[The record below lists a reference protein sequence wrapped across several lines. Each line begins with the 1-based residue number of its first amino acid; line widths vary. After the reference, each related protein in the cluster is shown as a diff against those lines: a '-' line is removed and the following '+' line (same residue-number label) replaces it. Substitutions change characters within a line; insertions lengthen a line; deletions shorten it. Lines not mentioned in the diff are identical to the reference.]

1 MRTIRRNPIIGT
13 GYVTLSKVKE
23 NDGITLELSNDS
35 HTVPYT
41 EDGSWGNY
49 EGCVTTATLFIGN
62 REENSNVRFNV
73 NFPSNVK
80 GTWNSKTRTL
90 KVNEITTDTAY
101 IDIEAFYTDIIFQR
115 ETKYTRR
122 FTINK
127 VRNGKDTI
135 LVDMSNDYHVFR
147 CNADGEI
154 ENANGVTI
162 YTTVS
167 AFIGVEP
174 VNPKDI
180 SIRLRPLH
188 AENQRD
194 LAVELNGSNNLR
206 ITAKKGVG
214 LPQNG
219 SYTFDVDVTKID
231 DLSKEAKVATIP
243 KTFAWNKI
251 NDGLP
256 AVIAALTNETH
267 TLPSDKYGENV
278 IYDGCYTKI
287 ELFRGGK
294 LVKNG
299 VTYSFYPQSGIVQ
312 GTGDYN
318 TGVYTVTNL
327 KGLTGWVD
335 LVATYEGESF
345 TCRFTIT
352 KARQGIEGYTINM
365 SNDTHVFPCQANGY
379 ILEPLETE
387 TEIMVHLG
395 LDAVP
400 IYLGTLPNN
409 IPGLTIAEIPTEIND
424 HIVKLKITAAQGTD
438 LAMNGDFD
446 IPIKSVDGTLDTTKK
461 FSWAKTKQGESSEY
475 NYSQLVSGFDLYT
488 TLGGSKW
495 NESKKGW
502 NNRNKSN
509 AIKGFSITTLGTK
522 NSIQKS
528 DKIMVQFSLNATTA
542 VSSGAYFKIDFYKD
556 LLGADSTGKHTVSK
570 SFSVASGTNV
580 YNLVLD
586 CADATAITTAK
597 SIYMELYVGTNECT
611 LYDIVVKKM
620 ITPNM
625 IPDQSINKDHINTT
639 GLTVPFVSNNVVKI
653 NESVGVEIK
662 DGKLT
667 VKDNAGSTMISGDGS
682 SGKVTIKTLDC
693 TTLTVGGKTVYHTG
707 NLPTAS
713 TTKAGIVQLS
723 SSTSSTSTSLAATAS
738 AVKAA
743 YDLANSK
750 ANSSHGNHVPTTTT
764 ASNLKFLRC
773 DNTWATI
780 QSASTSQ
787 SGVVQLSSSTSSTST
802 TLAATASAVKA
813 AYDRGNHSHPYVP
826 TSASCNK
833 NWHWAWGG
841 TPTHLWGAQDYNGT
855 DFYVYS
861 PSDLSVGYASNSG
874 WASNAGYASDSGWA
888 SNAGKL
894 NGRNWFYGG
903 STPSGAKA
911 GDIWL
916 YF

>member
-101 IDIEAFYTDIIFQR
+101 VDIEAFYTDIIFQR

-147 CNADGEI
+147 CNSDGEI
-154 ENANGVTI
+154 ENKNGITI

-167 AFIGVEP
+167 AYIGVES
-174 VNPKDI
+174 VNPEDI
-180 SIRLRPLH
+180 NIRLRPLH
-188 AENQRD
+188 PEEQRD
-194 LAVELNGSNNLR
+194 LAVELNGSNTLR
-206 ITAKKGVG
+206 ITAMKGVG

-219 SYTFDVDVTKID
+219 SYTFDVDITKVD
-231 DLSKEAKVATIP
+231 DLSGEEKIVSIP

-256 AVIAALTNETH
+256 AIVASLTNDSH
-267 TLPSDKYGENV
+267 ILPSDKNGENE

-299 VTYSFYPQSGIVQ
+299 VVYEFYPQSGVVQ
-312 GTGDYN
+312 GTGDYS

-327 KGLTGWVD
+327 RGLAGWVD

-379 ILEPLETE
+379 ILEPLVTE

-400 IYLGTLPNN
+400 IQLGELPDN
-409 IPGLTIAEIPTEIND
+409 IPGLLVEEIATDPGD
-424 HIVKLKITAAQGTD
+424 HIVKLRITALQGSD
-438 LAMNGDFD
+438 LEMNGDFD
-446 IPIKSVDGTLDTTKK
+446 IPIKSLDGTLDTTKR

-475 NYSQLVSGFDLYT
+475 NYSQLIPGFDLFTKY
-488 TLGGSKW
+488 GGSKW
-495 NESKKGW
+495 STAQNAW
-502 NNRNKSN
+502 INRNEKN
-509 AIKGFSITTLGTK
+509 EIRGFSLMASGTRNTL
-522 NSIQKS
+522 QKL
-528 DKIMVQFSLNATTA
+528 DKVTFQFSLNS
-542 VSSGAYFKIDFYKD
+542 VNDISSGAYVKIDFFKD
-556 LLGADSTGKHTVSK
+556 LQGIDTTGRTTVSK
-570 SFSVASGTNV
+570 SFVVSAGTNT
-580 YNLVLD
+580 YNITID
-586 CADATAITTAK
+586 CSENSSINLCK
-597 SIYMELYVGTNECT
+597 SIYMEIYLGNNECT
-611 LYDIVVKKM
+611 LYDIVIKKM
-620 ITPNM
+620 ITPDM
-625 IPDQSINKDHINTT
+625 IPDQSINKDKINTT
-639 GLTVPFVSNNVVKI
+639 GLTVPFVSNKVVNI

-667 VKDNAGSTMISGDGS
+667 VKDNAGSIMMSGDGS
-682 SGKVTIKTLDC
+682 SGQITIKTLNC
-693 TTLTVGGKTVYHTG
+693 TDLTVRGNTVYHTG
-707 NLPTAS
+707 NLPNAS
-713 TTKAGIVQLS
+713 TSQVGIVQLS
-723 SSTSSTSTSLAATAS
+723 NSTSSTSTSLAATAS
-738 AVKAA
+738 AVKEA

-750 ANSSHGNHVPTTTT
+750 ANSSHGNHVPATTS
-764 ASNLKFLRC
+764 ANNLKFLRC
-773 DNTWATI
+773 DNSWATI

-787 SGVVQLSSSTSSTST
+787 SGVVQLSNSTSSTST

-813 AYDRGNHSHPYVP
+813 AYDIGNHSHPYVP

-833 NWHWAWGG
+833 NWNWSWGN
-841 TPTHLWGAQDYNGT
+841 TPTHLWGAEDYSGNN
-855 DFYVYS
+855 FYVYS
-861 PSDLSVGYASNSG
+861 PSDLRVGYASDAGYASNSG
-874 WASNAGYASDSGWA
+874 
-888 SNAGKL
+888 KL
-894 NGRNWFYGG
+894 NGRTWFYGG
-903 STPSGAKA
+903 TTPSGARA

>member
-147 CNADGEI
+147 CNSDGEI
-154 ENANGVTI
+154 ENKNGITI

-167 AFIGVEP
+167 AYIGVES
-174 VNPKDI
+174 VNPEDI
-180 SIRLRPLH
+180 NIRLRPLH
-188 AENQRD
+188 PEEQRD
-194 LAVELNGSNNLR
+194 LAVELNGSNTLR
-206 ITAKKGVG
+206 ITAMKGVG

-219 SYTFDVDVTKID
+219 SYTFDVDITKVD
-231 DLSKEAKVATIP
+231 DLSGEEKTVSIP

-256 AVIAALTNETH
+256 AIVASLTNDSH
-267 TLPSDKYGENV
+267 ILPSDKNGENE

-299 VTYSFYPQSGIVQ
+299 VVYEFYPQSGVVQ

-327 KGLTGWVD
+327 RGLAGWVD

-379 ILEPLETE
+379 ILEPLVTE
-387 TEIMVHLG
+387 TEITVHLG

-400 IYLGTLPNN
+400 IQLGELPDN
-409 IPGLTIAEIPTEIND
+409 IPGLLVEEIATDPGD
-424 HIVKLKITAAQGTD
+424 HIVKLRITALQGTD
-438 LAMNGDFD
+438 LEMNGDFD
-446 IPIKSVDGTLDTTKK
+446 IPIKSLDGTLDTTKR

-475 NYSQLVSGFDLYT
+475 NYSQLIPGFDLFTKY
-488 TLGGSKW
+488 GGSKW
-495 NESKKGW
+495 STAQNAW
-502 NNRNKSN
+502 INRNEKN
-509 AIKGFSITTLGTK
+509 EIRGFSLMASGTRNTL
-522 NSIQKS
+522 QKL
-528 DKIMVQFSLNATTA
+528 DKVTFQFSLNS
-542 VSSGAYFKIDFYKD
+542 VNDISSGAYVKIDFFKD
-556 LLGADSTGKHTVSK
+556 LQGIDTTGRTTVSK
-570 SFSVASGTNV
+570 SFVVSAGTNT
-580 YNLVLD
+580 YNITID
-586 CADATAITTAK
+586 CSENSSINLCK
-597 SIYMELYVGTNECT
+597 SIYMEIYLGNNECT
-611 LYDIVVKKM
+611 LYDIVIKKM
-620 ITPNM
+620 ITPDM
-625 IPDQSINKDHINTT
+625 IPDQSINKDKINTT
-639 GLTVPFVSNNVVKI
+639 GLTVPFVSNKVVNI
-653 NESVGVEIK
+653 NENVGVEIK

-667 VKDNAGSTMISGDGS
+667 VKDNAGSIMMSGDGS
-682 SGKVTIKTLDC
+682 SGQITIKTLNC
-693 TTLTVGGKTVYHTG
+693 TDLTVRGNTVYHTG
-707 NLPTAS
+707 NLPNAS
-713 TTKAGIVQLS
+713 TSQVGIVQLS
-723 SSTSSTSTSLAATAS
+723 NSTSSTSTSLAATAS
-738 AVKAA
+738 AVKEA

-750 ANSSHGNHVPTTTT
+750 ANSSHGNHVPATTS
-764 ASNLKFLRC
+764 ANNLKFLRC
-773 DNTWATI
+773 DNSWATI

-813 AYDRGNHSHPYVP
+813 AYDKGNHPHPYVP

-833 NWHWAWGG
+833 NWNWSWGS
-841 TPTHLWGAQDYNGT
+841 TPTHLWGAEDYSGNN
-855 DFYVYS
+855 FYVYS
-861 PSDLSVGYASNSG
+861 PSDLSVGYASN
-874 WASNAGYASDSGWA
+874 AGR
-888 SNAGKL
+888 L
-894 NGRNWFYGG
+894 NGRTWYYGG
-903 STPSGAKA
+903 STPSGARS

>member
-1 MRTIRRNPIIGT
+1 MKTIRRNPIIGT

-23 NDGITLELSNDS
+23 NDGISLELSNDS

-49 EGCVTTATLFIGN
+49 TGCETIATLFVGN

-73 NFPSNVK
+73 KFPSNVK

-101 IDIEAFYTDIIFQR
+101 VDIEAFYTDKISQI
-115 ETKYTRR
+115 ETKHTRS

-154 ENANGVTI
+154 ENENGVTI

-174 VNPKDI
+174 VDPKNI
-180 SIRLRPLH
+180 AIRLRPLH
-188 AENQRD
+188 EENQRD
-194 LAVELNGSNNLR
+194 LSVELNGSNNLR

-231 DLSKEAKVATIP
+231 ELSKEPKVATIP

-256 AVIAALTNETH
+256 AVIAALTNDSH

-299 VTYSFYPQSGIVQ
+299 ITYSFYPQSGIVQ

-327 KGLTGWVD
+327 KGLSGWVD

-379 ILEPLETE
+379 ILEPLVTE

-409 IPGLTIAEIPTEIND
+409 IPGLRVEEIPTELND
-424 HIVKLKITAAQGTD
+424 HIVKLRITAAQGTD

-446 IPIKSVDGTLDTTKK
+446 IPIKSVDGALDTTKK

-488 TLGGSKW
+488 ALGGSKW
-495 NESKKGW
+495 NENKKGW
-502 NNRNKSN
+502 NNRDKSN

-528 DKIMVQFSLNATTA
+528 DKIMVQFSLNAPTE
-542 VSSGAYFKIDFYKD
+542 VSSGAYFKIDFYRD
-556 LLGADSTGKHTVSK
+556 LLGEDSTGKHTLSK

-580 YNLVLD
+580 YNLTLD
-586 CADATAITTAK
+586 CEDESAIAIAK

-611 LYDIVVKKM
+611 LYDIVIKKM

-639 GLTVPFVSNNVVKI
+639 GLIVPFVSNKVVKI
-653 NESVGVEIK
+653 DESVGVEIK

-667 VKDNAGSTMISGDGS
+667 VKDNAGSTMISGNGS
-682 SGKVTIKTLDC
+682 SGQVTIKILNC
-693 TTLTVGGKTVYHTG
+693 TTLTVGGNTVYHTG

-713 TTKAGIVQLS
+713 TSQAGVVQLS

-750 ANSSHGNHVPTTTT
+750 ANSSHGNHVPATTS
-764 ASNLKFLRC
+764 ANNLKFLRC
-773 DNTWATI
+773 DNSWATI

-813 AYDRGNHSHPYVP
+813 AYDKGNHPHPYVP

-833 NWHWAWGG
+833 NWNWSWGN
-841 TPTHLWGAQDYNGT
+841 TPTHLWGAEDYSGNN
-855 DFYVYS
+855 FYVYS
-861 PSDLSVGYASNSG
+861 PSDLRVGYASDAGYASNSG
-874 WASNAGYASDSGWA
+874 
-888 SNAGKL
+888 KL
-894 NGRNWFYGG
+894 NGRTWFYGG
-903 STPSGAKA
+903 TTPSGAKP

>member
-1 MRTIRRNPIIGT
+1 MKTIRRNPIIGT

-101 IDIEAFYTDIIFQR
+101 VDIEAFYTDIIFQR

-147 CNADGEI
+147 CNSDGEI
-154 ENANGVTI
+154 ENKNGITI

-167 AFIGVEP
+167 AYIGVES
-174 VNPKDI
+174 VNPEDI
-180 SIRLRPLH
+180 NIRLRPLH
-188 AENQRD
+188 PEEQRD
-194 LAVELNGSNNLR
+194 LAVELNGSNTLR
-206 ITAKKGVG
+206 ITAMKGVG

-219 SYTFDVDVTKID
+219 SYTFDVDITKVD
-231 DLSKEAKVATIP
+231 DLSGEEKIVSIP

-256 AVIAALTNETH
+256 AIVAALTNDSH
-267 TLPSDKYGENV
+267 ILPSDKNGENE

-299 VTYSFYPQSGIVQ
+299 VVYEFYPQSGVVQ

-327 KGLTGWVD
+327 RGLAGWVD

-379 ILEPLETE
+379 ILEPLVTE

-400 IYLGTLPNN
+400 IQLGELPDN
-409 IPGLTIAEIPTEIND
+409 IPGLLVEEIATEPGD
-424 HIVKLKITAAQGTD
+424 HIVKLRITALQGTD
-438 LAMNGDFD
+438 LEMNGDFD
-446 IPIKSVDGTLDTTKK
+446 IPIKSLDGTLDTTKR

-475 NYSQLVSGFDLYT
+475 NYSQLIPGFDLFTKY
-488 TLGGSKW
+488 GGSKW
-495 NESKKGW
+495 STEKNAW
-502 NNRNKSN
+502 INRNEKN
-509 AIKGFSITTLGTK
+509 EIRGFSLMASGTRNTL
-522 NSIQKS
+522 QKL
-528 DKIMVQFSLNATTA
+528 DKVTFQFSLNS
-542 VSSGAYFKIDFYKD
+542 VNDISSGAYVKIDFFKD
-556 LLGADSTGKHTVSK
+556 LQGIDTTGKTTVSK
-570 SFSVASGTNV
+570 NFVVRAGTNT
-580 YNLVLD
+580 YNITID
-586 CADATAITTAK
+586 CSENSSINLCK
-597 SIYMELYVGTNECT
+597 SIYMEIYLGNNECT
-611 LYDIVVKKM
+611 LYDIVIKKM
-620 ITPNM
+620 ITPEM
-625 IPDQSINKDHINTT
+625 IPNQSINKDKINTT
-639 GLTVPFVSNNVVKI
+639 GLTVPFVSNKVVNI

-667 VKDNAGSTMISGDGS
+667 VKDNAGSIMMSGDGS
-682 SGKVTIKTLDC
+682 SGQITIKALNC
-693 TTLTVGGKTVYHTG
+693 TNLTVRGNAVYHTG
-707 NLPTAS
+707 NLPNAS
-713 TTKAGIVQLS
+713 TSQAGIVQLS

-750 ANSSHGNHVPTTTT
+750 ANASHGNHVPSTTS
-764 ASNLKFLRC
+764 ANDLKFLRC
-773 DNTWATI
+773 DNKWATI

-787 SGVVQLSSSTSSTST
+787 SGVVQLSNSTSSTST

-813 AYDRGNHSHPYVP
+813 AYDKGNHPHPYVP

-833 NWHWAWGG
+833 NWHWSWGG

-861 PSDLSVGYASNSG
+861 PSDLRVAYASDAGYASNSG
-874 WASNAGYASDSGWA
+874 
-888 SNAGKL
+888 KL
-894 NGRNWFYGG
+894 NGRTWFYGG
-903 STPSGAKA
+903 TTPSGARA

>member
-23 NDGITLELSNDS
+23 NDGISLELSNDS

-49 EGCVTTATLFIGN
+49 TGCETIATLFVGN

-73 NFPSNVK
+73 KFPSNVK

-101 IDIEAFYTDIIFQR
+101 VDIEAFYTDKISQI
-115 ETKYTRR
+115 ETKHTRS

-154 ENANGVTI
+154 ENENGVTI

-174 VNPKDI
+174 VDPKNI
-180 SIRLRPLH
+180 AIRLRPLH
-188 AENQRD
+188 EENQRD
-194 LAVELNGSNNLR
+194 LSVELNGSNNLR

-231 DLSKEAKVATIP
+231 ELSKEAKVATIP

-256 AVIAALTNETH
+256 AVIAALTNDSH

-299 VTYSFYPQSGIVQ
+299 ITYSFYPQSGIVQ

-327 KGLTGWVD
+327 KGLSGWVD

-379 ILEPLETE
+379 ILEPLVTE

-409 IPGLTIAEIPTEIND
+409 IPGLRVEEIPTELND
-424 HIVKLKITAAQGTD
+424 HIVKLRITAAQGTD

-446 IPIKSVDGTLDTTKK
+446 IPIKSVDGALDTTKK

-495 NESKKGW
+495 NENKKGW
-502 NNRNKSN
+502 NNRDKSN

-528 DKIMVQFSLNATTA
+528 DKIMVQFSLNAPTE
-542 VSSGAYFKIDFYKD
+542 VSSGAYFKIDFYRD
-556 LLGADSTGKHTVSK
+556 LLGEDNTGKHTLSK

-580 YNLVLD
+580 YNLTLD
-586 CADATAITTAK
+586 CEDESAIAIAK

-611 LYDIVVKKM
+611 LYDIVIKKM

-639 GLTVPFVSNNVVKI
+639 GLIVPFVSNKVVKI
-653 NESVGVEIK
+653 DESVGVEIK

-667 VKDNAGSTMISGDGS
+667 VKDNAGSTMISGNGS
-682 SGKVTIKTLDC
+682 SGQVTIKILNC
-693 TTLTVGGKTVYHTG
+693 TTLTVGGNTVYHTG

-713 TTKAGIVQLS
+713 TSQAGVVQLS

-750 ANSSHGNHVPTTTT
+750 ANSSHGNHVPATTS
-764 ASNLKFLRC
+764 ANNLKFLRC
-773 DNTWATI
+773 DNSWATI

-813 AYDRGNHSHPYVP
+813 AYDKGNHPHPYVP

-833 NWHWAWGG
+833 NWNWSWGN
-841 TPTHLWGAQDYNGT
+841 TPTHLWGAEDYSGNN
-855 DFYVYS
+855 FYVYS
-861 PSDLSVGYASNSG
+861 PSDLRVGYASDAGYASNSG
-874 WASNAGYASDSGWA
+874 
-888 SNAGKL
+888 KL
-894 NGRNWFYGG
+894 NGRTWFYGG
-903 STPSGAKA
+903 TTPSGAKP

>member
-147 CNADGEI
+147 CNSDGEI
-154 ENANGVTI
+154 ENKNGITI

-167 AFIGVEP
+167 AYIGVES
-174 VNPKDI
+174 VNPEDI
-180 SIRLRPLH
+180 NIRLRPLH
-188 AENQRD
+188 PEEQRD
-194 LAVELNGSNNLR
+194 LAVELNGSNTLR
-206 ITAKKGVG
+206 ITAMKGVG

-219 SYTFDVDVTKID
+219 SYTFDVDITKVD
-231 DLSKEAKVATIP
+231 DLSGEEKIVSIP

-256 AVIAALTNETH
+256 AIVASLTNDSH
-267 TLPSDKYGENV
+267 ILPSDKNGENE

-299 VTYSFYPQSGIVQ
+299 VVYEFYPQSGVVQ

-327 KGLTGWVD
+327 RGLAGWVD

-379 ILEPLETE
+379 ILEPLVTE
-387 TEIMVHLG
+387 TEITVHLG

-400 IYLGTLPNN
+400 IQLGELPDG
-409 IPGLTIAEIPTEIND
+409 IPGLLVEEIATDPGD
-424 HIVKLKITAAQGTD
+424 HIVKLRITALQGTD
-438 LAMNGDFD
+438 LEMNGDFD
-446 IPIKSVDGTLDTTKK
+446 IPIKSLDGTLDTTKR

-475 NYSQLVSGFDLYT
+475 NYSQLIPGFDLFTKY
-488 TLGGSKW
+488 GGSKW
-495 NESKKGW
+495 STAQNAW
-502 NNRNKSN
+502 INRNEN
-509 AIKGFSITTLGTK
+509 NEIRGFSLMASGTRNTL
-522 NSIQKS
+522 QKL
-528 DKIMVQFSLNATTA
+528 DKVTFQFSLNS
-542 VSSGAYFKIDFYKD
+542 VNDISSGAYVKIDFFKD
-556 LLGADSTGKHTVSK
+556 LQGIDITGKTTVSK
-570 SFSVASGTNV
+570 NFVVRAGTNT
-580 YNLVLD
+580 YNITID
-586 CADATAITTAK
+586 CSENSSTNLCK
-597 SIYMELYVGTNECT
+597 SIYMEIYLGNNECT
-611 LYDIVVKKM
+611 LYDIVIKKM
-620 ITPNM
+620 ITPEM
-625 IPDQSINKDHINTT
+625 IPNQSINKDKINTT
-639 GLTVPFVSNNVVKI
+639 GLTVPFVSNKVVNI

-667 VKDNAGSTMISGDGS
+667 VKDNAGSIMMSGDGS
-682 SGKVTIKTLDC
+682 SGQITIKALNC
-693 TTLTVGGKTVYHTG
+693 TNLTVRGNAVYHTG
-707 NLPTAS
+707 NLPNAS
-713 TTKAGIVQLS
+713 TSQVGIVQLS
-723 SSTSSTSTSLAATAS
+723 NSTSSTSTSLAATAS
-738 AVKAA
+738 AVKEA

-750 ANSSHGNHVPTTTT
+750 ADSSHGNHVPSTTS
-764 ASNLKFLRC
+764 ANDLKFLRC
-773 DNTWATI
+773 DNKWATI

-787 SGVVQLSSSTSSTST
+787 SGVVQLSNSTSSTST

-833 NWHWAWGG
+833 NWNWSWGS
-841 TPTHLWGAQDYNGT
+841 TPTHLWGAEDYSGNN
-855 DFYVYS
+855 FYVYS
-861 PSDLSVGYASNSG
+861 PSDLSVGYASD
-874 WASNAGYASDSGWA
+874 AGYA

-894 NGRNWFYGG
+894 NGKTWHYGG
-903 STPSGAKA
+903 STPSGARA

-916 YF
+916 YY

>member
-23 NDGITLELSNDS
+23 NDGISLELSNDS

-101 IDIEAFYTDIIFQR
+101 VDIEAFYTDIIFQR

-147 CNADGEI
+147 CNSDGEI
-154 ENANGVTI
+154 ENKNGITI

-167 AFIGVEP
+167 AYIGVES
-174 VNPKDI
+174 VNPEDI
-180 SIRLRPLH
+180 NIRLRPLH
-188 AENQRD
+188 PEEQRD
-194 LAVELNGSNNLR
+194 LAVELNGSNTLR
-206 ITAKKGVG
+206 ITAMKGVG

-219 SYTFDVDVTKID
+219 SYTFDVDITKVD
-231 DLSKEAKVATIP
+231 DLSGEEKIVSIP

-256 AVIAALTNETH
+256 AIVASLTNDSH
-267 TLPSDKYGENV
+267 ILPSDKNGENE

-299 VTYSFYPQSGIVQ
+299 VVYEFYPQSGVVQ

-327 KGLTGWVD
+327 RGLAGWVD

-379 ILEPLETE
+379 ILEPLVTE

-400 IYLGTLPNN
+400 IQLGELPDN
-409 IPGLTIAEIPTEIND
+409 IPGLLVEEIATDPGD
-424 HIVKLKITAAQGTD
+424 HIVKLRITALQGTG
-438 LAMNGDFD
+438 LEMNGDFD
-446 IPIKSVDGTLDTTKK
+446 IPIKSLDGTLDTTKR

-475 NYSQLVSGFDLYT
+475 NYSQLIPGFDLFTKY
-488 TLGGSKW
+488 GGSKW
-495 NESKKGW
+495 STEKNAW
-502 NNRNKSN
+502 INRNEKN
-509 AIKGFSITTLGTK
+509 EIRGFSLMASGTRNTL
-522 NSIQKS
+522 QKL
-528 DKIMVQFSLNATTA
+528 DKVTFQFSLNS
-542 VSSGAYFKIDFYKD
+542 VNDISSGAYVKIDFFKD
-556 LLGADSTGKHTVSK
+556 LQGIDTTGRTTVSK
-570 SFSVASGTNV
+570 NFVVRAGTNT
-580 YNLVLD
+580 YNITID
-586 CADATAITTAK
+586 CSENSSINLCK
-597 SIYMELYVGTNECT
+597 SIYMEIYLGNNECT
-611 LYDIVVKKM
+611 LYDIVIKKM
-620 ITPNM
+620 ITPDM
-625 IPDQSINKDHINTT
+625 IPDQSINKDKINTT
-639 GLTVPFVSNNVVKI
+639 GLTVPFVSNKVVNI

-667 VKDNAGSTMISGDGS
+667 VKDNAGSIMMSGDGS
-682 SGKVTIKTLDC
+682 SGQITIKTLNC
-693 TTLTVGGKTVYHTG
+693 TNLTVGGNAVYHTG
-707 NLPTAS
+707 NLPNAS
-713 TTKAGIVQLS
+713 TSQVGIVQLS
-723 SSTSSTSTSLAATAS
+723 NSTSSTSTSLAATAS

-750 ANSSHGNHVPTTTT
+750 ADSSHGNHVPSTTS
-764 ASNLKFLRC
+764 ADNLRFLRC
-773 DNTWATI
+773 DNKWATI

-787 SGVVQLSSSTSSTST
+787 QGVVQLSNSTSSTST

-833 NWHWAWGG
+833 NWNWSWGN
-841 TPTHLWGAQDYNGT
+841 TPTHLWGAEDYSGNN
-855 DFYVYS
+855 FYVYS
-861 PSDLSVGYASNSG
+861 PSDLRVGYASDAGYASNSG
-874 WASNAGYASDSGWA
+874 
-888 SNAGKL
+888 KL
-894 NGRNWFYGG
+894 NGKTWHYGG
-903 STPSGAKA
+903 TTPSGARA

-916 YF
+916 YY

>member
-23 NDGITLELSNDS
+23 NDGISLELSNDS

-101 IDIEAFYTDIIFQR
+101 VDIEAFYTDIIFQR

-147 CNADGEI
+147 CNSDGEI
-154 ENANGVTI
+154 ENKNGITI

-167 AFIGVEP
+167 AYIGVES
-174 VNPKDI
+174 VNPEDI
-180 SIRLRPLH
+180 NIRLRPLH
-188 AENQRD
+188 PEEQRD
-194 LAVELNGSNNLR
+194 LAVELNGSNTLR
-206 ITAKKGVG
+206 ITAMKGVG

-219 SYTFDVDVTKID
+219 SYTFDVDITKVD
-231 DLSKEAKVATIP
+231 DLSGEEKIVSIP

-256 AVIAALTNETH
+256 AIVAALTNDSH
-267 TLPSDKYGENV
+267 ILPSDKNGENE

-299 VTYSFYPQSGIVQ
+299 VVYEFYPQSGVVQ

-327 KGLTGWVD
+327 RGLAGWVD

-379 ILEPLETE
+379 ILEPLVTE
-387 TEIMVHLG
+387 TEITVHLG

-400 IYLGTLPNN
+400 IQLGELPDN
-409 IPGLTIAEIPTEIND
+409 IPGLLVEEIATDPGD
-424 HIVKLKITAAQGTD
+424 HIVKLRITALQGTD
-438 LAMNGDFD
+438 LEMNGDFD
-446 IPIKSVDGTLDTTKK
+446 IPIKSLDGTLDTTKR

-475 NYSQLVSGFDLYT
+475 NYSQLIPGFDLFTKY
-488 TLGGSKW
+488 GGSKW
-495 NESKKGW
+495 STEKNAW
-502 NNRNKSN
+502 INRNEKN
-509 AIKGFSITTLGTK
+509 EIRGFSLMASGTRNTL
-522 NSIQKS
+522 QKL
-528 DKIMVQFSLNATTA
+528 DKVTFQFSLNS
-542 VSSGAYFKIDFYKD
+542 VNDISSGAYVKIDFFKD
-556 LLGADSTGKHTVSK
+556 LQGIDTTGKTTVSK
-570 SFSVASGTNV
+570 NFVVRAGTNT
-580 YNLVLD
+580 YNITID
-586 CADATAITTAK
+586 CSENSSTNLCK
-597 SIYMELYVGTNECT
+597 SIYMEIYLGNNECT
-611 LYDIVVKKM
+611 LYDIVIKKM
-620 ITPNM
+620 ITPDM
-625 IPDQSINKDHINTT
+625 IPDKSINKDKINTT
-639 GLTVPFVSNNVVKI
+639 GLTVPFVSNKVVNI

-667 VKDNAGSTMISGDGS
+667 VKDNAGSIMMSGDGS
-682 SGKVTIKTLDC
+682 SGQITIKALNC
-693 TTLTVGGKTVYHTG
+693 TNLTVRGNAVYHTG
-707 NLPTAS
+707 NLPNAS
-713 TTKAGIVQLS
+713 TSQVGIVQLS
-723 SSTSSTSTSLAATAS
+723 NSTSSTSTSLAATAS
-738 AVKAA
+738 AVKEA

-750 ANSSHGNHVPTTTT
+750 ADSSHGNHVPATTS
-764 ASNLKFLRC
+764 ANNLKFLRC
-773 DNTWATI
+773 DNSWATI

-813 AYDRGNHSHPYVP
+813 AYDKGNHPHPYVP

-833 NWHWAWGG
+833 NWNWSWGN
-841 TPTHLWGAQDYNGT
+841 TPTHLWGAEDYSGNN
-855 DFYVYS
+855 FYVYS
-861 PSDLSVGYASNSG
+861 PSDLRVGYASDAGYASNSG
-874 WASNAGYASDSGWA
+874 
-888 SNAGKL
+888 KL
-894 NGRNWFYGG
+894 NGRTWFYGG
-903 STPSGAKA
+903 TTPSGARA

>member
-23 NDGITLELSNDS
+23 NDGISLELSNDS

-101 IDIEAFYTDIIFQR
+101 VDIEAFYTDIIFQR

-147 CNADGEI
+147 CNSDGEI
-154 ENANGVTI
+154 ENKNGITI

-167 AFIGVEP
+167 AYIGVES
-174 VNPKDI
+174 VNPEDI
-180 SIRLRPLH
+180 NIRLRPLH
-188 AENQRD
+188 PEEQRD
-194 LAVELNGSNNLR
+194 LAVELNGSNTLR
-206 ITAKKGVG
+206 ITAMKGVG

-219 SYTFDVDVTKID
+219 SYTFDVDITKVD
-231 DLSKEAKVATIP
+231 DLSGEEKIVSIP

-256 AVIAALTNETH
+256 AIVAALTNDSH
-267 TLPSDKYGENV
+267 ILPSDKNGENE

-299 VTYSFYPQSGIVQ
+299 VVYEFYPQSGVVQ

-327 KGLTGWVD
+327 RGLAGWVD

-379 ILEPLETE
+379 ILEPLVTE

-400 IYLGTLPNN
+400 IQLGELPDN
-409 IPGLTIAEIPTEIND
+409 IPGLLVEEIATDPGD
-424 HIVKLKITAAQGTD
+424 HIVKLRITALQGTD
-438 LAMNGDFD
+438 LEMNGDFD
-446 IPIKSVDGTLDTTKK
+446 IPIKSLDGTLDTTKR

-475 NYSQLVSGFDLYT
+475 NYSQLIPGFDLFTKY
-488 TLGGSKW
+488 GGSKW
-495 NESKKGW
+495 STEKNAW
-502 NNRNKSN
+502 INRNEKN
-509 AIKGFSITTLGTK
+509 EIRGFSLMASGTRNTL
-522 NSIQKS
+522 QKL
-528 DKIMVQFSLNATTA
+528 DKVTFQFSLNS
-542 VSSGAYFKIDFYKD
+542 VNDISSGAYVKIDFFKD
-556 LLGADSTGKHTVSK
+556 LQGIDTTGRTTVSK
-570 SFSVASGTNV
+570 SFVVSAGTNT
-580 YNLVLD
+580 YNITID
-586 CADATAITTAK
+586 CSENSSINLCK
-597 SIYMELYVGTNECT
+597 SIYMEIYLGNNECT
-611 LYDIVVKKM
+611 LYDIVIKKM
-620 ITPNM
+620 ITPEM
-625 IPDQSINKDHINTT
+625 IPNQSINKDKINTT
-639 GLTVPFVSNNVVKI
+639 GLTVPFVSNKVVNI

-667 VKDNAGSTMISGDGS
+667 VKDNAGSIMMSGDGS
-682 SGKVTIKTLDC
+682 SGQITIKALNC
-693 TTLTVGGKTVYHTG
+693 TNLTVRGNAVYHTG
-707 NLPTAS
+707 NLPNAS
-713 TTKAGIVQLS
+713 TSQVGIVQLS
-723 SSTSSTSTSLAATAS
+723 NSTSSTSTSLAATAS
-738 AVKAA
+738 AVKEA

-750 ANSSHGNHVPTTTT
+750 ADSSHGNHVPATTS
-764 ASNLKFLRC
+764 ANNLKFLRC
-773 DNTWATI
+773 DNSWATI

-787 SGVVQLSSSTSSTST
+787 SGVVQLSNSTSSTST

-833 NWHWAWGG
+833 NWNWSWGS
-841 TPTHLWGAQDYNGT
+841 TPTHLWGAEDYSGNN
-855 DFYVYS
+855 FYVYS
-861 PSDLSVGYASNSG
+861 PSDLSVGYASD
-874 WASNAGYASDSGWA
+874 AGYASNS
-888 SNAGKL
+888 GKL
-894 NGRNWFYGG
+894 NGRTWFYGG
-903 STPSGAKA
+903 TTPSGARA

>member
-1 MRTIRRNPIIGT
+1 MKTIRRNPIIGT

-23 NDGITLELSNDS
+23 NDGISLELSNDS

-49 EGCVTTATLFIGN
+49 TGCETIATLFVGN

-73 NFPSNVK
+73 KFPSNVK

-101 IDIEAFYTDIIFQR
+101 VDIEAFYTDKISQI
-115 ETKYTRR
+115 ETKHTRS

-154 ENANGVTI
+154 ENENGVTI

-174 VNPKDI
+174 VDPKNI
-180 SIRLRPLH
+180 AIRLRPLH
-188 AENQRD
+188 EENQRD
-194 LAVELNGSNNLR
+194 LSVELNGSNNLR

-231 DLSKEAKVATIP
+231 ELSKEAKVATIP

-256 AVIAALTNETH
+256 AVIAALTNDSH

-299 VTYSFYPQSGIVQ
+299 ITYSFYPQSGIVQ

-327 KGLTGWVD
+327 KGLSGWVD

-379 ILEPLETE
+379 ILEPLTTE
-387 TEIMVHLG
+387 TEVMVHLG

-400 IYLGTLPNN
+400 IYLGTLPND
-409 IPGLTIAEIPTEIND
+409 IPGLTVEEIPTELND
-424 HIVKLKITAAQGTD
+424 HIVKLRITAAQGTD

-446 IPIKSVDGTLDTTKK
+446 IPIKSVDGALDTTKK

-495 NESKKGW
+495 NENKKGW
-502 NNRNKSN
+502 NNRDKSN

-528 DKIMVQFSLNATTA
+528 DKIMVQFSLNAPTE
-542 VSSGAYFKIDFYKD
+542 VSSGAYFKIDFYRD
-556 LLGADSTGKHTVSK
+556 LLGEDNTGKHTVSK

-580 YNLVLD
+580 YNLTLD
-586 CADATAITTAK
+586 CEDASAIAIAK

-611 LYDIVVKKM
+611 LYDIVIKKM

-639 GLTVPFVSNNVVKI
+639 GLTVPFVSNKVVKI

-667 VKDNAGSTMISGDGS
+667 VKDNAGSTMISGNGS
-682 SGKVTIKTLDC
+682 SGQVTIKILNC
-693 TTLTVGGKTVYHTG
+693 TTLTVGGNTVYHTG

-713 TTKAGIVQLS
+713 TSQAGIVQLS

-738 AVKAA
+738 AVKEA

-750 ANSSHGNHVPTTTT
+750 ANSSHGNHVPATTS
-764 ASNLKFLRC
+764 ANNLKFLRC
-773 DNTWATI
+773 DNSWATI

-813 AYDRGNHSHPYVP
+813 AYDKGNHPHPYVP

-833 NWHWAWGG
+833 NWNWSWGN
-841 TPTHLWGAQDYNGT
+841 TPTHLWGAEDYSGNN
-855 DFYVYS
+855 FYVYS
-861 PSDLSVGYASNSG
+861 PSDLRVGYASDAGYASNSG
-874 WASNAGYASDSGWA
+874 
-888 SNAGKL
+888 KL
-894 NGRNWFYGG
+894 NGRTWFYGG
-903 STPSGAKA
+903 TTPSGAKP

>member
-154 ENANGVTI
+154 ENKNGITI

-167 AFIGVEP
+167 AYIGVEP
-174 VNPKDI
+174 VDPKDI
-180 SIRLRPLH
+180 NISLRPLH
-188 AENQRD
+188 AEEQRD
-194 LAVELNGSNNLR
+194 LAVELNGSNTLR
-206 ITAKKGVG
+206 ITAMQGVG

-219 SYTFDVDVTKID
+219 SYTFDVDVSKVD
-231 DLSKEAKVATIP
+231 DLSGEKKTVSIP

-256 AVIAALTNETH
+256 AIIAALTNDSH
-267 TLPSDKYGENV
+267 TLPSDKNGENE

-294 LVKNG
+294 LVKSG
-299 VTYSFYPQSGIVQ
+299 VTYEFYPQKGVVSGS
-312 GTGDYN
+312 GDTN
-318 TGVYTVTNL
+318 TGVYTVTGL
-327 KGLTGWVD
+327 KGLNGWVD
-335 LVATYEGESF
+335 LVAKYEGESF

-379 ILEPLETE
+379 ILEPLVTE

-400 IYLGTLPNN
+400 IELGELPQN
-409 IPGLTIAEIPTEIND
+409 IPGLSITEIATEPGV
-424 HIVKLKITAAQGTD
+424 HIVKLRITALQGTD
-438 LAMNGDFD
+438 LEMNGDFD
-446 IPIKSVDGTLDTTKK
+446 IPIKSLDGTLDTTKR

-475 NYSQLVSGFDLYT
+475 NYSQLIPGFDLFTKY
-488 TLGGSKW
+488 GGSKW
-495 NESKKGW
+495 STAKNAW
-502 NNRNKSN
+502 INRNESN
-509 AIKGFSITTLGTK
+509 AIKGFSIMASGTK
-522 NSIQKS
+522 NTLQKL
-528 DKIMVQFSLNATTA
+528 DKVTFQFSLNSANA
-542 VSSGAYFKIDFYKD
+542 ISSGAYVKIDFFKD
-556 LLGADSTGKHTVSK
+556 LQGVDTTGRTTISK
-570 SFSVASGTNV
+570 SFVVSAGTNT
-580 YNLVLD
+580 YNITID
-586 CADATAITTAK
+586 CSENSSINLCK
-597 SIYMELYVGTNECT
+597 SIYMEIYLGNNECT
-611 LYDIVVKKM
+611 LYDIVIKKM
-620 ITPNM
+620 ITPDM
-625 IPDQSINKDHINTT
+625 IPDQSINKDKINTT

-667 VKDNAGSTMISGDGS
+667 VKDNAGSIMMSGDGS
-682 SGKVTIKTLDC
+682 SGQITIKTLNC
-693 TTLTVGGKTVYHTG
+693 TDLTVRGNTVYHTG
-707 NLPTAS
+707 NLPNAS
-713 TTKAGIVQLS
+713 TSQVGIVQLS
-723 SSTSSTSTSLAATAS
+723 NSTSSTSTSLAATAS

-750 ANSSHGNHVPTTTT
+750 ANASHGNHVPSTTS
-764 ASNLKFLRC
+764 ANNLRFLRC

-787 SGVVQLSSSTSSTST
+787 QGVVQLSSSTSSTST

-813 AYDRGNHSHPYVP
+813 AYDRGNHPHPYVP

-833 NWHWAWGG
+833 NWHWSWGG

-861 PSDLSVGYASNSG
+861 PSDLSVGYASN
-874 WASNAGYASDSGWA
+874 
-888 SNAGKL
+888 AGKL
-894 NGRNWFYGG
+894 NGRNWYYGG
-903 STPSGAKA
+903 STPSGARS

>member
-101 IDIEAFYTDIIFQR
+101 VDIEAFYTDIIFQR

-147 CNADGEI
+147 CNSDGEI
-154 ENANGVTI
+154 ENKNGITI

-167 AFIGVEP
+167 AYIGVES
-174 VNPKDI
+174 VNPEDI
-180 SIRLRPLH
+180 NIRLRPLH
-188 AENQRD
+188 PEEQRD
-194 LAVELNGSNNLR
+194 LAVELNGSNTLR
-206 ITAKKGVG
+206 ITAMKGVG

-219 SYTFDVDVTKID
+219 SYTFDVDITKVD
-231 DLSKEAKVATIP
+231 DLSGEEKIVSIP

-256 AVIAALTNETH
+256 AIVASLTNDSH
-267 TLPSDKYGENV
+267 ILPSDKNGENE

-299 VTYSFYPQSGIVQ
+299 VVYEFYPQSGVVQ

-327 KGLTGWVD
+327 RGLAGWVD

-379 ILEPLETE
+379 ILEPLVTE
-387 TEIMVHLG
+387 TEITVHLG

-400 IYLGTLPNN
+400 IQLGELPDN
-409 IPGLTIAEIPTEIND
+409 IPGLLVEEIATDPGD
-424 HIVKLKITAAQGTD
+424 HIVKLRITALQGTD
-438 LAMNGDFD
+438 LEMNGDFD
-446 IPIKSVDGTLDTTKK
+446 IPIKSLDGTLDTTKR

-475 NYSQLVSGFDLYT
+475 NYSQLIPGFDLFTKY
-488 TLGGSKW
+488 GGSKW
-495 NESKKGW
+495 STAQNAW
-502 NNRNKSN
+502 INRNEKN
-509 AIKGFSITTLGTK
+509 EIRGFSLMASGTRNTL
-522 NSIQKS
+522 QKL
-528 DKIMVQFSLNATTA
+528 DKVTFQFSLNS
-542 VSSGAYFKIDFYKD
+542 VNDISSGAYVKIDFFKD
-556 LLGADSTGKHTVSK
+556 LQGIDIAGKTTVSK
-570 SFSVASGTNV
+570 NFVVRAGTNT
-580 YNLVLD
+580 YNITID
-586 CADATAITTAK
+586 CSENSSTNLCK
-597 SIYMELYVGTNECT
+597 SIYMEIYLGNNECT
-611 LYDIVVKKM
+611 LYDIVIKKM
-620 ITPNM
+620 ITPEM
-625 IPDQSINKDHINTT
+625 IPNQSINKDKINTT
-639 GLTVPFVSNNVVKI
+639 GLTVPFVSNKVVNI

-667 VKDNAGSTMISGDGS
+667 VKDNAGSIMMSGDGS
-682 SGKVTIKTLDC
+682 SGQITIKALNC
-693 TTLTVGGKTVYHTG
+693 TNLTVRGNAVYHTG
-707 NLPTAS
+707 NLPNAS
-713 TTKAGIVQLS
+713 TSQVGIVQLS
-723 SSTSSTSTSLAATAS
+723 NSTSSTSTSLAATAS
-738 AVKAA
+738 AVKEA

-750 ANSSHGNHVPTTTT
+750 ANSSHGNHVPATTS
-764 ASNLKFLRC
+764 ADNLKFLRC
-773 DNTWATI
+773 DNKWATI

-787 SGVVQLSSSTSSTST
+787 SGVVQLSSSTSSSST

-813 AYDRGNHSHPYVP
+813 AYDKGNHPHPYVP

-833 NWHWAWGG
+833 NWHWSWGG

-861 PSDLSVGYASNSG
+861 PSDLSVGYASN
-874 WASNAGYASDSGWA
+874 
-888 SNAGKL
+888 AGKL
-894 NGRNWFYGG
+894 NGRNWYYGG
-903 STPSGAKA
+903 STPSGARA

>member
-147 CNADGEI
+147 CNSDGEI
-154 ENANGVTI
+154 ENKNGITI

-167 AFIGVEP
+167 AYIGVES
-174 VNPKDI
+174 VNPEDI
-180 SIRLRPLH
+180 NIRLRPLH
-188 AENQRD
+188 PEEQRD
-194 LAVELNGSNNLR
+194 LAVELNGSNTLR
-206 ITAKKGVG
+206 ITAMKGVG

-219 SYTFDVDVTKID
+219 SYTFDVDITKVD
-231 DLSKEAKVATIP
+231 DLSGEEKIVSIP

-256 AVIAALTNETH
+256 AIVASLTNDSH
-267 TLPSDKYGENV
+267 ILPSDKNGENE

-299 VTYSFYPQSGIVQ
+299 VVYEFYPQSGAVQ

-327 KGLTGWVD
+327 RGLAGWVD

-379 ILEPLETE
+379 ILEPLVTE
-387 TEIMVHLG
+387 TEITVHLG

-400 IYLGTLPNN
+400 IQLGELPDN
-409 IPGLTIAEIPTEIND
+409 IPGLLVEEIATDPGD
-424 HIVKLKITAAQGTD
+424 HIVKLRITALQGTD
-438 LAMNGDFD
+438 LEMNGDFD
-446 IPIKSVDGTLDTTKK
+446 IPIKSLDGTLDTTKR

-475 NYSQLVSGFDLYT
+475 NYSQLIPGFDLFTKY
-488 TLGGSKW
+488 GGSKW
-495 NESKKGW
+495 STEKNAW
-502 NNRNKSN
+502 INRNEKN
-509 AIKGFSITTLGTK
+509 EIRGFSLMASGTRNTL
-522 NSIQKS
+522 QKL
-528 DKIMVQFSLNATTA
+528 DKVTFQFSLNS
-542 VSSGAYFKIDFYKD
+542 VNDISSGAYVKIDFFKD
-556 LLGADSTGKHTVSK
+556 LQGIDTTGKTTVSK
-570 SFSVASGTNV
+570 NFVVRAGTNT
-580 YNLVLD
+580 YNITID
-586 CADATAITTAK
+586 CSENSSTNLCK
-597 SIYMELYVGTNECT
+597 SIYMEIYLGNNECT
-611 LYDIVVKKM
+611 LYDIVIKKM
-620 ITPNM
+620 ITPEM
-625 IPDQSINKDHINTT
+625 IPNQSINKDKINTT
-639 GLTVPFVSNNVVKI
+639 GLTVPFVSNKVVNI

-667 VKDNAGSTMISGDGS
+667 VKDNAGSIMMSGDGS
-682 SGKVTIKTLDC
+682 SGQITIKALNC
-693 TTLTVGGKTVYHTG
+693 TNLTVRGNAVYHTG
-707 NLPTAS
+707 NLPNAS
-713 TTKAGIVQLS
+713 TSQVGIVQLS
-723 SSTSSTSTSLAATAS
+723 NSTSSTSTSLAATAS
-738 AVKAA
+738 AVKEA

-750 ANSSHGNHVPTTTT
+750 ANASHGNHVPATTS
-764 ASNLKFLRC
+764 ADNLKFLRC
-773 DNTWATI
+773 DNKWATI

-813 AYDRGNHSHPYVP
+813 AYDKGNHPHPYVP

-833 NWHWAWGG
+833 NWNWSWGN
-841 TPTHLWGAQDYNGT
+841 TPTHLWGAEDYSGNN
-855 DFYVYS
+855 FYVYS
-861 PSDLSVGYASNSG
+861 PSDLRVGYASDAGYASNSG
-874 WASNAGYASDSGWA
+874 
-888 SNAGKL
+888 KL
-894 NGRNWFYGG
+894 NGKTWHYGG
-903 STPSGAKA
+903 TTPSGARA

-916 YF
+916 YY

>member
-1 MRTIRRNPIIGT
+1 
-13 GYVTLSKVKE
+13 
-23 NDGITLELSNDS
+23 
-35 HTVPYT
+35 
-41 EDGSWGNY
+41 
-49 EGCVTTATLFIGN
+49 
-62 REENSNVRFNV
+62 
-73 NFPSNVK
+73 
-80 GTWNSKTRTL
+80 
-90 KVNEITTDTAY
+90 
-101 IDIEAFYTDIIFQR
+101 
-115 ETKYTRR
+115 
-122 FTINK
+122 
-127 VRNGKDTI
+127 
-135 LVDMSNDYHVFR
+135 MSNDYHVFR

-174 VNPKDI
+174 VDPKDI

-424 HIVKLKITAAQGTD
+424 HIVKLK
-438 LAMNGDFD
+438 
-446 IPIKSVDGTLDTTKK
+446 
-461 FSWAKTKQGESSEY
+461 
-475 NYSQLVSGFDLYT
+475 
-488 TLGGSKW
+488 
-495 NESKKGW
+495 
-502 NNRNKSN
+502 
-509 AIKGFSITTLGTK
+509 
-522 NSIQKS
+522 
-528 DKIMVQFSLNATTA
+528 VQ
-542 VSSGAYFKIDFYKD
+542 I
-556 LLGADSTGKHTVSK
+556 
-570 SFSVASGTNV
+570 
-580 YNLVLD
+580 
-586 CADATAITTAK
+586 
-597 SIYMELYVGTNECT
+597 
-611 LYDIVVKKM
+611 
-620 ITPNM
+620 
-625 IPDQSINKDHINTT
+625 
-639 GLTVPFVSNNVVKI
+639 
-653 NESVGVEIK
+653 
-662 DGKLT
+662 
-667 VKDNAGSTMISGDGS
+667 
-682 SGKVTIKTLDC
+682 
-693 TTLTVGGKTVYHTG
+693 
-707 NLPTAS
+707 
-713 TTKAGIVQLS
+713 
-723 SSTSSTSTSLAATAS
+723 
-738 AVKAA
+738 
-743 YDLANSK
+743 
-750 ANSSHGNHVPTTTT
+750 
-764 ASNLKFLRC
+764 
-773 DNTWATI
+773 
-780 QSASTSQ
+780 
-787 SGVVQLSSSTSSTST
+787 
-802 TLAATASAVKA
+802 
-813 AYDRGNHSHPYVP
+813 
-826 TSASCNK
+826 
-833 NWHWAWGG
+833 
-841 TPTHLWGAQDYNGT
+841 
-855 DFYVYS
+855 
-861 PSDLSVGYASNSG
+861 
-874 WASNAGYASDSGWA
+874 
-888 SNAGKL
+888 
-894 NGRNWFYGG
+894 
-903 STPSGAKA
+903 
-911 GDIWL
+911 
-916 YF
+916 

>member
-147 CNADGEI
+147 CNSDGEI
-154 ENANGVTI
+154 ENKNGITI

-167 AFIGVEP
+167 AYIGVES
-174 VNPKDI
+174 VNPEDI
-180 SIRLRPLH
+180 NIRLRPLH
-188 AENQRD
+188 PEEQRD
-194 LAVELNGSNNLR
+194 LAVELNGSNTLR
-206 ITAKKGVG
+206 ITAMKGVG

-219 SYTFDVDVTKID
+219 SYTFDVDITKVD
-231 DLSKEAKVATIP
+231 DLSGEEKTVSIP

-256 AVIAALTNETH
+256 AIVAALTNDSH
-267 TLPSDKYGENV
+267 ILPSDKNGENE

-299 VTYSFYPQSGIVQ
+299 VVYEFYPQSGVVQ
-312 GTGDYN
+312 GTGDYS

-327 KGLTGWVD
+327 RGLAGWVD

-379 ILEPLETE
+379 ILEPLVTE

-400 IYLGTLPNN
+400 IQLGELPDN
-409 IPGLTIAEIPTEIND
+409 IPGLLVEEIATDPGD
-424 HIVKLKITAAQGTD
+424 HIVKLRITALQGTD
-438 LAMNGDFD
+438 LEMNGDFD
-446 IPIKSVDGTLDTTKK
+446 IPIKSLDGTLDTTKR

-475 NYSQLVSGFDLYT
+475 NYSQLIPGFDLFTKY
-488 TLGGSKW
+488 GGSKW
-495 NESKKGW
+495 STAQNAW
-502 NNRNKSN
+502 INRNEN
-509 AIKGFSITTLGTK
+509 NEIRGFSLMASGTRNTL
-522 NSIQKS
+522 QKL
-528 DKIMVQFSLNATTA
+528 DKVTFQFSLNS
-542 VSSGAYFKIDFYKD
+542 VNDISSGAYVKIDFFKD
-556 LLGADSTGKHTVSK
+556 LQGIDTTGRTTVSK
-570 SFSVASGTNV
+570 SFVVSAGTNT
-580 YNLVLD
+580 YNITID
-586 CADATAITTAK
+586 CSENSSINLCK
-597 SIYMELYVGTNECT
+597 SIYMEIYLGNNECT
-611 LYDIVVKKM
+611 LYDIVIKKM
-620 ITPNM
+620 ITPDM
-625 IPDQSINKDHINTT
+625 IPNHSINKDKINTT
-639 GLTVPFVSNNVVKI
+639 GLTVPFVSNKVVNI

-667 VKDNAGSTMISGDGS
+667 VKDNAGSTMISGNGS
-682 SGKVTIKTLDC
+682 SGQVTIKTLKC
-693 TTLTVGGKTVYHTG
+693 TDLTVRGNTVYHTG
-707 NLPTAS
+707 NLPNAS
-713 TTKAGIVQLS
+713 TSQVGIVQLS
-723 SSTSSTSTSLAATAS
+723 NSTSSTSTSLAATAS
-738 AVKAA
+738 AVKEA

-750 ANSSHGNHVPTTTT
+750 ANSSHGNHVPATTS
-764 ASNLKFLRC
+764 ANNLKFLRC
-773 DNTWATI
+773 DNSWATI

-787 SGVVQLSSSTSSTST
+787 SGVVQLSNSTSSTST

-833 NWHWAWGG
+833 NWNWSWGN
-841 TPTHLWGAQDYNGT
+841 TPTHLWGAEDYSGNN
-855 DFYVYS
+855 FYVYS
-861 PSDLSVGYASNSG
+861 PSDLRVGYASDAGYASNSG
-874 WASNAGYASDSGWA
+874 
-888 SNAGKL
+888 KL
-894 NGRNWFYGG
+894 NGRTWFYGG
-903 STPSGAKA
+903 TTPSGAKP

>member
-49 EGCVTTATLFIGN
+49 TGCETIATLFVGN

-73 NFPSNVK
+73 KFPSNVK

-101 IDIEAFYTDIIFQR
+101 VDIEAFYTDKISQI
-115 ETKYTRR
+115 ETKHTRS

-154 ENANGVTI
+154 ENENGVTI

-174 VNPKDI
+174 VDPKNI
-180 SIRLRPLH
+180 AIRLRPLH
-188 AENQRD
+188 EENQRD
-194 LAVELNGSNNLR
+194 LSVELNGNNNLR

-231 DLSKEAKVATIP
+231 ELSKEAKVATIP

-256 AVIAALTNETH
+256 AVIAALTNDSH

-299 VTYSFYPQSGIVQ
+299 ITYSFYPQSGIVQ

-327 KGLTGWVD
+327 KGLSGWVD

-379 ILEPLETE
+379 ILEPLVTE

-409 IPGLTIAEIPTEIND
+409 IPGLRVEEIPTEIND
-424 HIVKLKITAAQGTD
+424 HIVKLRITAAQGTD

-495 NESKKGW
+495 NENKKGW
-502 NNRNKSN
+502 NNRDKSN
-509 AIKGFSITTLGTK
+509 AIK
-522 NSIQKS
+522 
-528 DKIMVQFSLNATTA
+528 
-542 VSSGAYFKIDFYKD
+542 
-556 LLGADSTGKHTVSK
+556 
-570 SFSVASGTNV
+570 
-580 YNLVLD
+580 
-586 CADATAITTAK
+586 
-597 SIYMELYVGTNECT
+597 
-611 LYDIVVKKM
+611 
-620 ITPNM
+620 
-625 IPDQSINKDHINTT
+625 
-639 GLTVPFVSNNVVKI
+639 
-653 NESVGVEIK
+653 EI
-662 DGKLT
+662 GR
-667 VKDNAGSTMISGDGS
+667 A
-682 SGKVTIKTLDC
+682 
-693 TTLTVGGKTVYHTG
+693 
-707 NLPTAS
+707 
-713 TTKAGIVQLS
+713 
-723 SSTSSTSTSLAATAS
+723 
-738 AVKAA
+738 
-743 YDLANSK
+743 
-750 ANSSHGNHVPTTTT
+750 HV
-764 ASNLKFLRC
+764 
-773 DNTWATI
+773 
-780 QSASTSQ
+780 
-787 SGVVQLSSSTSSTST
+787 
-802 TLAATASAVKA
+802 
-813 AYDRGNHSHPYVP
+813 
-826 TSASCNK
+826 
-833 NWHWAWGG
+833 
-841 TPTHLWGAQDYNGT
+841 
-855 DFYVYS
+855 
-861 PSDLSVGYASNSG
+861 
-874 WASNAGYASDSGWA
+874 
-888 SNAGKL
+888 
-894 NGRNWFYGG
+894 
-903 STPSGAKA
+903 
-911 GDIWL
+911 
-916 YF
+916 

>member
-101 IDIEAFYTDIIFQR
+101 VDIEAFYTDIIFQR

-147 CNADGEI
+147 CNSDGEI
-154 ENANGVTI
+154 ENKNGITI

-167 AFIGVEP
+167 AYIGVES
-174 VNPKDI
+174 VNPEDI
-180 SIRLRPLH
+180 NIRLRPLH
-188 AENQRD
+188 PEEQRD
-194 LAVELNGSNNLR
+194 LAVELNGSNTLR
-206 ITAKKGVG
+206 ITAMKGVG

-219 SYTFDVDVTKID
+219 SYTFDVDITKVD
-231 DLSKEAKVATIP
+231 DLSGEEKIVSIP

-256 AVIAALTNETH
+256 AIVAALTNDSH
-267 TLPSDKYGENV
+267 ILPSDKNGENE

-299 VTYSFYPQSGIVQ
+299 VVYEFYPQSGVVQ
-312 GTGDYN
+312 GTGDYS

-327 KGLTGWVD
+327 RGLAGWVD

-379 ILEPLETE
+379 ILEPLVTE

-400 IYLGTLPNN
+400 IQLGELPDN
-409 IPGLTIAEIPTEIND
+409 IPGLLVEEIATDPGD
-424 HIVKLKITAAQGTD
+424 HIVKLRITALQGTD
-438 LAMNGDFD
+438 LEMNGDFD
-446 IPIKSVDGTLDTTKK
+446 IPIKSLDGTLDTTKR

-475 NYSQLVSGFDLYT
+475 NYSQLIPGFDLFTKY
-488 TLGGSKW
+488 GGSKW
-495 NESKKGW
+495 STEKNAW
-502 NNRNKSN
+502 INRNEKN
-509 AIKGFSITTLGTK
+509 EIRGFSLMASGTRNTL
-522 NSIQKS
+522 QKL
-528 DKIMVQFSLNATTA
+528 DKVTFQFSLNS
-542 VSSGAYFKIDFYKD
+542 VNDISSGAYVKIDFFKD
-556 LLGADSTGKHTVSK
+556 LQGIDTTGRTTVSK
-570 SFSVASGTNV
+570 SFVVSAGTNT
-580 YNLVLD
+580 YNITID
-586 CADATAITTAK
+586 CSENSSINLCK
-597 SIYMELYVGTNECT
+597 SIYMEIYLGNNECT
-611 LYDIVVKKM
+611 LYDIVIKKM
-620 ITPNM
+620 ITPDM
-625 IPDQSINKDHINTT
+625 IPDQSINKDKINTT
-639 GLTVPFVSNNVVKI
+639 GLTVPFVSNKVVNI

-667 VKDNAGSTMISGDGS
+667 VKDNAGSIMMSGDGS
-682 SGKVTIKTLDC
+682 SGQITIKALNC
-693 TTLTVGGKTVYHTG
+693 TNLTVGGNAVYHTG
-707 NLPTAS
+707 NLPNAS
-713 TTKAGIVQLS
+713 TSQVGIVQLS

-750 ANSSHGNHVPTTTT
+750 ADSSHGNHVPATTS
-764 ASNLKFLRC
+764 ANNLKFLRC
-773 DNTWATI
+773 DNSWATI

-813 AYDRGNHSHPYVP
+813 AYDKGNHPHPYVS

-833 NWHWAWGG
+833 NWHWSWGG

-861 PSDLSVGYASNSG
+861 PSDLRVAYASDAGYASNSG
-874 WASNAGYASDSGWA
+874 
-888 SNAGKL
+888 KL
-894 NGRNWFYGG
+894 NGRTWFYGG
-903 STPSGAKA
+903 TTPSGARA

>member
-23 NDGITLELSNDS
+23 NDGISLELSNDS

-147 CNADGEI
+147 CNSDGEI
-154 ENANGVTI
+154 ENKNGITI

-167 AFIGVEP
+167 AYIGVES
-174 VNPKDI
+174 VNPEDI
-180 SIRLRPLH
+180 NIRLRPLH
-188 AENQRD
+188 PEEQRD
-194 LAVELNGSNNLR
+194 LAVELNGSNTLR
-206 ITAKKGVG
+206 ITAMKGVG

-219 SYTFDVDVTKID
+219 SYTFDVDITKVD
-231 DLSKEAKVATIP
+231 DLSGEEKIVSIP

-256 AVIAALTNETH
+256 AIVASLTNDSH
-267 TLPSDKYGENV
+267 ILPSDKNGENE

-299 VTYSFYPQSGIVQ
+299 VVYEFYPQSGVVQ

-327 KGLTGWVD
+327 RGLAGWVD

-379 ILEPLETE
+379 ILEPLVTE
-387 TEIMVHLG
+387 TEITVHLG

-400 IYLGTLPNN
+400 IQLGELPDN
-409 IPGLTIAEIPTEIND
+409 IPGLLVEEIATDPGD
-424 HIVKLKITAAQGTD
+424 HIVKLRITALQGTD
-438 LAMNGDFD
+438 LEMNGDFD
-446 IPIKSVDGTLDTTKK
+446 IPIKSLDGTLDTTKR

-475 NYSQLVSGFDLYT
+475 NYSQLIPGFDLFTKY
-488 TLGGSKW
+488 GGSKW
-495 NESKKGW
+495 STEKNAW
-502 NNRNKSN
+502 INRNEKN
-509 AIKGFSITTLGTK
+509 EIRGFSLMASGTRNTL
-522 NSIQKS
+522 QKL
-528 DKIMVQFSLNATTA
+528 DKVTFQFSLNS
-542 VSSGAYFKIDFYKD
+542 VNDISSGAYVKIDFFKD
-556 LLGADSTGKHTVSK
+556 LQGIDTTGRTTVSK
-570 SFSVASGTNV
+570 SFVVSAGTNT
-580 YNLVLD
+580 YNITID
-586 CADATAITTAK
+586 CSENSSINLCK
-597 SIYMELYVGTNECT
+597 SIYMEIYLGNNECT
-611 LYDIVVKKM
+611 LYDIVIKKM
-620 ITPNM
+620 ITPDM
-625 IPDQSINKDHINTT
+625 IPNHSINKDKINTT
-639 GLTVPFVSNNVVKI
+639 GLTVPFVSNKVVNI

-667 VKDNAGSTMISGDGS
+667 VKDNAGSIIMSGDGS
-682 SGKVTIKTLDC
+682 SGQITIKALNC
-693 TTLTVGGKTVYHTG
+693 TNLTVRGNAVYHTG
-707 NLPTAS
+707 NLPNAS
-713 TTKAGIVQLS
+713 TSQVGIVQLS
-723 SSTSSTSTSLAATAS
+723 NSTSSTSTSLAATAS
-738 AVKAA
+738 AVKEA

-750 ANSSHGNHVPTTTT
+750 ADSSHGNHVPATTS
-764 ASNLKFLRC
+764 ANNLKFLRC
-773 DNTWATI
+773 DNKWATI

-813 AYDRGNHSHPYVP
+813 AYDKGNHPHPYVP

-833 NWHWAWGG
+833 NWNWSWGN
-841 TPTHLWGAQDYNGT
+841 TPTHLWGAEDYSGNN
-855 DFYVYS
+855 FYVYS
-861 PSDLSVGYASNSG
+861 PSDLRVGYASDAGYASNSG
-874 WASNAGYASDSGWA
+874 
-888 SNAGKL
+888 KL
-894 NGRNWFYGG
+894 NGRTWFYGG
-903 STPSGAKA
+903 TTPSGAKP

>member
-101 IDIEAFYTDIIFQR
+101 VDIEAFYTDIIFQR

-147 CNADGEI
+147 CNSDGEI
-154 ENANGVTI
+154 ENKNGITI

-167 AFIGVEP
+167 AYIGVES
-174 VNPKDI
+174 VNPEDI
-180 SIRLRPLH
+180 NIRLRPLH
-188 AENQRD
+188 PEEQRD
-194 LAVELNGSNNLR
+194 LAVELNGSNTLR
-206 ITAKKGVG
+206 ITAMKGVG

-219 SYTFDVDVTKID
+219 SYTFDVDITKVD
-231 DLSKEAKVATIP
+231 DLSGEEKIVSIP

-256 AVIAALTNETH
+256 AIVASLTNDSH
-267 TLPSDKYGENV
+267 ILPSDKNGENE

-299 VTYSFYPQSGIVQ
+299 VVYEFYPQSGVVQ

-327 KGLTGWVD
+327 RGLAGWVD

-379 ILEPLETE
+379 ILEPLVTE

-400 IYLGTLPNN
+400 IQLGELPDN
-409 IPGLTIAEIPTEIND
+409 IPGLLVEEIATEPGD
-424 HIVKLKITAAQGTD
+424 HIVKLRITALQGTD
-438 LAMNGDFD
+438 LEMNGDFD
-446 IPIKSVDGTLDTTKK
+446 IPIKSLDGILDTTRR

-475 NYSQLVSGFDLYT
+475 NYSQLIPGFDLFTKY
-488 TLGGSKW
+488 GGSKW
-495 NESKKGW
+495 STAQNAW
-502 NNRNKSN
+502 INRNEN
-509 AIKGFSITTLGTK
+509 NEIRGFSLMASGTRNTL
-522 NSIQKS
+522 QKL
-528 DKIMVQFSLNATTA
+528 DKVTFQFSLNS
-542 VSSGAYFKIDFYKD
+542 VNDISSGAYVKIDFFKD
-556 LLGADSTGKHTVSK
+556 LQGIDTTGRTTVSK
-570 SFSVASGTNV
+570 SFVVSAGTNT
-580 YNLVLD
+580 YNITID
-586 CADATAITTAK
+586 CSENSSINLCK
-597 SIYMELYVGTNECT
+597 SIYMEIYLGNNECT
-611 LYDIVVKKM
+611 LYDIVIKKM
-620 ITPNM
+620 ITPDM
-625 IPDQSINKDHINTT
+625 IPDQSINKDKINTT
-639 GLTVPFVSNNVVKI
+639 GLTVPFVSNKVVNI

-667 VKDNAGSTMISGDGS
+667 VKDNAGSIMMSGDGS
-682 SGKVTIKTLDC
+682 SGQITIKALNC
-693 TTLTVGGKTVYHTG
+693 TNLTVRGNAVYHTG
-707 NLPTAS
+707 NLPNAS
-713 TTKAGIVQLS
+713 TSQVGIVQLS
-723 SSTSSTSTSLAATAS
+723 NSTSSTSTSLAATAS
-738 AVKAA
+738 AVKEA

-750 ANSSHGNHVPTTTT
+750 ANSSHGNHVPATTS
-764 ASNLKFLRC
+764 ADNLKFLRC
-773 DNTWATI
+773 DNKWATI

-813 AYDRGNHSHPYVP
+813 AYDKGNHPHPYVP

-833 NWHWAWGG
+833 NWNWSWGN
-841 TPTHLWGAQDYNGT
+841 TPTHLWGAEDYSRNN
-855 DFYVYS
+855 FYVYS
-861 PSDLSVGYASNSG
+861 PSDLRVGYASD
-874 WASNAGYASDSGWA
+874 AGYA

-894 NGRNWFYGG
+894 NGKTWHYGG
-903 STPSGAKA
+903 TTPSGARA

-916 YF
+916 YY

>member
-147 CNADGEI
+147 CNSDGEI
-154 ENANGVTI
+154 ENKNGITI

-167 AFIGVEP
+167 AYIGVES
-174 VNPKDI
+174 VNPEDI
-180 SIRLRPLH
+180 NIRLRPLH
-188 AENQRD
+188 PEEQRD
-194 LAVELNGSNNLR
+194 LAVELNGSNTLR
-206 ITAKKGVG
+206 ITAMKGVG

-219 SYTFDVDVTKID
+219 SYTFDVDITKVD
-231 DLSKEAKVATIP
+231 DLSGEEKIVSIP

-256 AVIAALTNETH
+256 AIVASLTNDSH
-267 TLPSDKYGENV
+267 ILPSDKNGENE

-299 VTYSFYPQSGIVQ
+299 VVYEFYPQSGVVQ

-327 KGLTGWVD
+327 RGLSGWVD

-379 ILEPLETE
+379 ILEPLVTE
-387 TEIMVHLG
+387 TEITVHLG

-400 IYLGTLPNN
+400 IQLGELPDN
-409 IPGLTIAEIPTEIND
+409 IPGLLVEEIATDPGD
-424 HIVKLKITAAQGTD
+424 HIVKLRITALQGTD
-438 LAMNGDFD
+438 LEMNGDFD
-446 IPIKSVDGTLDTTKK
+446 IPIKSLDGTLDTTKR

-475 NYSQLVSGFDLYT
+475 NYSQLIPGFDLFTKY
-488 TLGGSKW
+488 GGSKW
-495 NESKKGW
+495 STEKNAW
-502 NNRNKSN
+502 INRNEKN
-509 AIKGFSITTLGTK
+509 EIRGFSLMASGTRNTL
-522 NSIQKS
+522 QKL
-528 DKIMVQFSLNATTA
+528 DKVTFQFSLNS
-542 VSSGAYFKIDFYKD
+542 VNDISSGAYVKIDFFKD
-556 LLGADSTGKHTVSK
+556 LQGIDTTGKTTVSK
-570 SFSVASGTNV
+570 NFVVRAGTNT
-580 YNLVLD
+580 YNITID
-586 CADATAITTAK
+586 CSENSSTNLCK
-597 SIYMELYVGTNECT
+597 SIYMEIYLGNNECT
-611 LYDIVVKKM
+611 LYDIVIKKM
-620 ITPNM
+620 ITPEM
-625 IPDQSINKDHINTT
+625 IPNQSINKDKINTT
-639 GLTVPFVSNNVVKI
+639 GLTVPFVSNKVVNI

-667 VKDNAGSTMISGDGS
+667 VKDNAGSIMMSGDGS
-682 SGKVTIKTLDC
+682 SGQITIKALNC
-693 TTLTVGGKTVYHTG
+693 TNLTVRGNAVYHTG
-707 NLPTAS
+707 NLPNAS
-713 TTKAGIVQLS
+713 TSQVGIVQLS
-723 SSTSSTSTSLAATAS
+723 NSTSSTSTSLAATAS
-738 AVKAA
+738 AVKEA

-750 ANSSHGNHVPTTTT
+750 ANASHGNHVPATTS
-764 ASNLKFLRC
+764 ADNLKFLRC
-773 DNTWATI
+773 DNKWATI

-787 SGVVQLSSSTSSTST
+787 SGVVQLSSSTSSSST

-813 AYDRGNHSHPYVP
+813 AYDKGNHPHPYVP

-833 NWHWAWGG
+833 NWNWSWGN
-841 TPTHLWGAQDYNGT
+841 TPTHLWGAEDYSGNN
-855 DFYVYS
+855 FYVYS
-861 PSDLSVGYASNSG
+861 PSDLRVGYASDAGYASNSG
-874 WASNAGYASDSGWA
+874 
-888 SNAGKL
+888 KL
-894 NGRNWFYGG
+894 NGRTWFYGG
-903 STPSGAKA
+903 TTPSGAKP

>member
-23 NDGITLELSNDS
+23 NDGISLELSNDS

-49 EGCVTTATLFIGN
+49 EGCVTTATLLIGN

-73 NFPSNVK
+73 NLPSNVK
-80 GTWNSKTRTL
+80 GTWDRNTRTL

-101 IDIEAFYTDIIFQR
+101 VDIEAFYTDIIFQR

-147 CNADGEI
+147 CNSDGEI
-154 ENANGVTI
+154 ENENGVTI

-174 VNPKDI
+174 VDPKDI
-180 SIRLRPLH
+180 SIRLRPLDE
-188 AENQRD
+188 ENQRD
-194 LAVELNGSNNLR
+194 LMVELNGSNNLR

-231 DLSKEAKVATIP
+231 DLSKEPKVATIP

-256 AVIAALTNETH
+256 AVIAALTNESH
-267 TLPSDKYGENV
+267 VLPSDKNGENV

-287 ELFRGGK
+287 ELFRAGK

-299 VTYSFYPQSGIVQ
+299 VTYSFYPQSGVVQ

-327 KGLTGWVD
+327 KGLSGWVD

-379 ILEPLETE
+379 ILEPLVTE

-400 IYLGTLPNN
+400 IYLGTLPSD
-409 IPGLTIAEIPTEIND
+409 IPGLTIEEIPTEEND
-424 HIVKLKITAAQGTD
+424 HIVKIKITAAQGTD

-446 IPIKSVDGTLDTTKK
+446 IPIKSVDGVLDTTKR

-475 NYSQLVSGFDLYT
+475 NYSQLIPEFDLFTKY
-488 TLGGSKW
+488 GGSKW
-495 NESKKGW
+495 STAKGAW
-502 NNRNKSN
+502 INRNEKN
-509 AIKGFSITTLGTK
+509 EIRGFSLMTNGTRNTL
-522 NSIQKS
+522 QKL
-528 DKIMVQFSLNATTA
+528 DKVTFQFSLNS
-542 VSSGAYFKIDFYKD
+542 VNDISSGAYVKIDFFKD
-556 LLGADSTGKHTVSK
+556 LQGIDTTGRTTVSK
-570 SFSVASGTNV
+570 SFVVSAGTNT
-580 YNLVLD
+580 YNITID
-586 CADATAITTAK
+586 CSENSSINLCK
-597 SIYMELYVGTNECT
+597 SIYMEIYLGNNECT
-611 LYDIVVKKM
+611 LYDIVIKKM
-620 ITPNM
+620 ITPDM
-625 IPDQSINKDHINTT
+625 IPDQSINKDKINTT
-639 GLTVPFVSNNVVKI
+639 GLTVPFVSNKVVNI

-667 VKDNAGSTMISGDGS
+667 VKDNAGSIMMSGDGS
-682 SGKVTIKTLDC
+682 SGQITIKALNC
-693 TTLTVGGKTVYHTG
+693 TTLTVGGHTVYHTG
-707 NLPTAS
+707 NLPNAS
-713 TTKAGIVQLS
+713 TSQVGIVQLS
-723 SSTSSTSTSLAATAS
+723 NSTSSTSTSLAATAS
-738 AVKAA
+738 AVKEA
-743 YDLANSK
+743 YDLADSK
-750 ANSSHGNHVPTTTT
+750 ADASHGNHVPARAT
-764 ASNLKFLRC
+764 ANNLRFLRC

-780 QSASTSQ
+780 QSATTAQ
-787 SGVVQLSSSTSSTST
+787 QGVVQLSNSTSSTST

-833 NWHWAWGG
+833 NWNWSWGG
-841 TPTHLWGAQDYNGT
+841 TPTHLWGAEDYSGNN
-855 DFYVYS
+855 FYVYS
-861 PSDLSVGYASNSG
+861 PSDLSVGYASN
-874 WASNAGYASDSGWA
+874 AGR
-888 SNAGKL
+888 L
-894 NGRNWFYGG
+894 NGRTWYYGG
-903 STPSGAKA
+903 STPSGARS

>member
-101 IDIEAFYTDIIFQR
+101 VDIEAFYTDIIFQR

-147 CNADGEI
+147 CNSDGEI
-154 ENANGVTI
+154 ENKNGITI

-167 AFIGVEP
+167 AYIGVES
-174 VNPKDI
+174 VNPEDI
-180 SIRLRPLH
+180 NIRLRPLH
-188 AENQRD
+188 PEEQRD
-194 LAVELNGSNNLR
+194 LAVELNGSNTLR
-206 ITAKKGVG
+206 ITAMKGVG

-219 SYTFDVDVTKID
+219 SYTFDVDITKVD
-231 DLSKEAKVATIP
+231 DLSGEEKTVSIP

-256 AVIAALTNETH
+256 AIVASLTNDSH
-267 TLPSDKYGENV
+267 ILPSDKNGENE

-299 VTYSFYPQSGIVQ
+299 VVYEFYPQSGVVQ

-327 KGLTGWVD
+327 RGLAGWVD

-379 ILEPLETE
+379 ILEPLVTE
-387 TEIMVHLG
+387 TEITVHLG

-400 IYLGTLPNN
+400 IQLGELPDN
-409 IPGLTIAEIPTEIND
+409 IPGLLVEEIATDPGD
-424 HIVKLKITAAQGTD
+424 HIVKLRITALQGTD
-438 LAMNGDFD
+438 LEMNGDFD
-446 IPIKSVDGTLDTTKK
+446 IPIKSLDGTLDTTKR

-475 NYSQLVSGFDLYT
+475 NYSQLIPGFDLFTKY
-488 TLGGSKW
+488 GGSKW
-495 NESKKGW
+495 STEKNAW
-502 NNRNKSN
+502 INRNEKN
-509 AIKGFSITTLGTK
+509 EIRGFSLMASGTRNTL
-522 NSIQKS
+522 QKL
-528 DKIMVQFSLNATTA
+528 DKVTFQFSLNS
-542 VSSGAYFKIDFYKD
+542 VNDISSGAYVKIDFFKD
-556 LLGADSTGKHTVSK
+556 LQGIDITGKTTVSK
-570 SFSVASGTNV
+570 NFVVRAGTNT
-580 YNLVLD
+580 YNITID
-586 CADATAITTAK
+586 CSENSSTNLCK
-597 SIYMELYVGTNECT
+597 SIYMEIYLGNNECT
-611 LYDIVVKKM
+611 LYDIVIKKM
-620 ITPNM
+620 ITPEM
-625 IPDQSINKDHINTT
+625 IPNQSINKDKINTT
-639 GLTVPFVSNNVVKI
+639 GLTVPFVSNKVVNI

-667 VKDNAGSTMISGDGS
+667 VKDNAGSIIMSGDGS
-682 SGKVTIKTLDC
+682 SGQITIKALNC
-693 TTLTVGGKTVYHTG
+693 TNLTVRGNAVYHTG
-707 NLPTAS
+707 NLPNAS
-713 TTKAGIVQLS
+713 TSQVGIVQLS
-723 SSTSSTSTSLAATAS
+723 NSTSSTSTSLAATAS
-738 AVKAA
+738 AVKEA

-750 ANSSHGNHVPTTTT
+750 ANASHGNHVPATTS
-764 ASNLKFLRC
+764 ADNLKFLRC
-773 DNTWATI
+773 DNKWATI

-787 SGVVQLSSSTSSTST
+787 SGVVQLSSSTSSSST

-813 AYDRGNHSHPYVP
+813 AYDKGNHPHPYVP

-833 NWHWAWGG
+833 NWNWSWGN
-841 TPTHLWGAQDYNGT
+841 TPTHLWGAEDYSGNN
-855 DFYVYS
+855 FYVYS
-861 PSDLSVGYASNSG
+861 PSDLRVGYASDAGYASNSG
-874 WASNAGYASDSGWA
+874 
-888 SNAGKL
+888 KL
-894 NGRNWFYGG
+894 NGKTWHYGG
-903 STPSGAKA
+903 TTPSGARA

-916 YF
+916 YY

>member
-147 CNADGEI
+147 CNSDGEI
-154 ENANGVTI
+154 ENKNGITI

-167 AFIGVEP
+167 AYIGVES
-174 VNPKDI
+174 VNPEDI
-180 SIRLRPLH
+180 NIRLRPLH
-188 AENQRD
+188 PEEQRD
-194 LAVELNGSNNLR
+194 LAVELNGSNTLR
-206 ITAKKGVG
+206 ITAMKGVG

-219 SYTFDVDVTKID
+219 SYTFDVDITKVD
-231 DLSKEAKVATIP
+231 DLSGEEKIVSIP

-256 AVIAALTNETH
+256 AIVASLTNDSH
-267 TLPSDKYGENV
+267 ILPSDKNGENE

-299 VTYSFYPQSGIVQ
+299 VVYEFYPQSGVVQ

-327 KGLTGWVD
+327 RGLAGWVD

-379 ILEPLETE
+379 ILEPLVTE
-387 TEIMVHLG
+387 TEITVHLG

-400 IYLGTLPNN
+400 IQLGELPDN
-409 IPGLTIAEIPTEIND
+409 IPGLLVEEIATDPGD
-424 HIVKLKITAAQGTD
+424 HIVKLRITALQGTD
-438 LAMNGDFD
+438 LEMNGDFD
-446 IPIKSVDGTLDTTKK
+446 IPIKSLDGTLDTTKR

-475 NYSQLVSGFDLYT
+475 NYSQLIPGFDLFTKY
-488 TLGGSKW
+488 GGSKW
-495 NESKKGW
+495 STAQNAW
-502 NNRNKSN
+502 INRNEN
-509 AIKGFSITTLGTK
+509 NEIRGFSLMASGTRNTL
-522 NSIQKS
+522 QKL
-528 DKIMVQFSLNATTA
+528 DKVTFQFSLNS
-542 VSSGAYFKIDFYKD
+542 VNDISSGAYVKIDFFKD
-556 LLGADSTGKHTVSK
+556 LQGIDTTGKTTVSK
-570 SFSVASGTNV
+570 NFVVRAGTNT
-580 YNLVLD
+580 YNITID
-586 CADATAITTAK
+586 CSENSSTNLCK
-597 SIYMELYVGTNECT
+597 SIYMEIYLGNNECT
-611 LYDIVVKKM
+611 LYDIVIKKM
-620 ITPNM
+620 ITPEM
-625 IPDQSINKDHINTT
+625 IPNQSINKDKINTT
-639 GLTVPFVSNNVVKI
+639 GLTVPFVSNKVVNI

-667 VKDNAGSTMISGDGS
+667 VKDNAGSIMMSGDGS
-682 SGKVTIKTLDC
+682 SGQITIKALNC
-693 TTLTVGGKTVYHTG
+693 TNLTVRGNAVYHTG
-707 NLPTAS
+707 NLPNAS
-713 TTKAGIVQLS
+713 TSQVGIVQLS
-723 SSTSSTSTSLAATAS
+723 NSTSSTSTSLAATAS
-738 AVKAA
+738 AVKEA

-750 ANSSHGNHVPTTTT
+750 ADSSHGNHVPSTTS
-764 ASNLKFLRC
+764 ANDLKFLRC
-773 DNTWATI
+773 DNKWATI

-787 SGVVQLSSSTSSTST
+787 SGVVQLSNSTSSTST

-833 NWHWAWGG
+833 NWNWSWGS
-841 TPTHLWGAQDYNGT
+841 TPTHLWGAEDYSGNN
-855 DFYVYS
+855 FYVYS
-861 PSDLSVGYASNSG
+861 PSDLSVGYASN
-874 WASNAGYASDSGWA
+874 AGR
-888 SNAGKL
+888 L
-894 NGRNWFYGG
+894 NGRNWYYGG
-903 STPSGAKA
+903 STPSGARA

-916 YF
+916 YY

>member
-101 IDIEAFYTDIIFQR
+101 VDIEAFYTDIIFQR

-147 CNADGEI
+147 CNSDGEI
-154 ENANGVTI
+154 ENKNGITI

-167 AFIGVEP
+167 AYIGVES
-174 VNPKDI
+174 VNPEDI
-180 SIRLRPLH
+180 NIRLRPLH
-188 AENQRD
+188 PEEQRD
-194 LAVELNGSNNLR
+194 LAVELNGSNTLR
-206 ITAKKGVG
+206 ITAMKGVG

-219 SYTFDVDVTKID
+219 SYTFDVDITKVD
-231 DLSKEAKVATIP
+231 DLSGEEKIVSIP

-256 AVIAALTNETH
+256 AIVASLTNDSH
-267 TLPSDKYGENV
+267 ILPSDKNGENE

-299 VTYSFYPQSGIVQ
+299 VVYEFYPQSGVVQ

-327 KGLTGWVD
+327 RGLAGWVD

-379 ILEPLETE
+379 ILEPLVTE
-387 TEIMVHLG
+387 TEITVHLG

-400 IYLGTLPNN
+400 IQLGELPDN
-409 IPGLTIAEIPTEIND
+409 IPGLLVEEIATDPGD
-424 HIVKLKITAAQGTD
+424 HIVKLRITALQGTD
-438 LAMNGDFD
+438 LEMNGDFD
-446 IPIKSVDGTLDTTKK
+446 IPIKSLDGTLDTTKR

-475 NYSQLVSGFDLYT
+475 NYSQLIPGFDLFTKY
-488 TLGGSKW
+488 GGSKW
-495 NESKKGW
+495 STEKNAW
-502 NNRNKSN
+502 INRNEKN
-509 AIKGFSITTLGTK
+509 EIRGFSLMASGTRNTL
-522 NSIQKS
+522 QKL
-528 DKIMVQFSLNATTA
+528 DKVTFQFSLNS
-542 VSSGAYFKIDFYKD
+542 VNDISSGAYVKIDFFKD
-556 LLGADSTGKHTVSK
+556 LQGIDTTGRTTVSK
-570 SFSVASGTNV
+570 SFVVSAGTNT
-580 YNLVLD
+580 YNITID
-586 CADATAITTAK
+586 CSENSSINLCK
-597 SIYMELYVGTNECT
+597 SIYMEIYLGNNECT
-611 LYDIVVKKM
+611 LYDIVIKKM
-620 ITPNM
+620 ITPDM
-625 IPDQSINKDHINTT
+625 IPNHSINKDKINTT
-639 GLTVPFVSNNVVKI
+639 GLTVPFVSNKVVNI

-667 VKDNAGSTMISGDGS
+667 VKDNAGSIIMSGDGS
-682 SGKVTIKTLDC
+682 SGQITIKALNC
-693 TTLTVGGKTVYHTG
+693 TNLTVRGNAVYHTG
-707 NLPTAS
+707 NLPNAS
-713 TTKAGIVQLS
+713 TSQVGIVQLS
-723 SSTSSTSTSLAATAS
+723 NSTSSTSTSLAATAS
-738 AVKAA
+738 AVKEA

-750 ANSSHGNHVPTTTT
+750 ADSSHGNHVPATTS
-764 ASNLKFLRC
+764 ANNLKFLRC
-773 DNTWATI
+773 DNKWATI

-787 SGVVQLSSSTSSTST
+787 SGVVQLSNSTSSTST

-813 AYDRGNHSHPYVP
+813 AYDKGNHPHPYVP

-833 NWHWAWGG
+833 NWNWSWGN
-841 TPTHLWGAQDYNGT
+841 TPTHLWGAEDYSGNN
-855 DFYVYS
+855 FYVYS
-861 PSDLSVGYASNSG
+861 PSDLRVGYASDAGYASNSG
-874 WASNAGYASDSGWA
+874 
-888 SNAGKL
+888 KL
-894 NGRNWFYGG
+894 NGRTWFYGG
-903 STPSGAKA
+903 TTPSGAKP

>member
-23 NDGITLELSNDS
+23 NDGISLELSNDS

-49 EGCVTTATLFIGN
+49 TGCETIATLFVGN

-101 IDIEAFYTDIIFQR
+101 VDIEAFYTDIIFQR

-147 CNADGEI
+147 CNSDGEI
-154 ENANGVTI
+154 ENKNGITI

-167 AFIGVEP
+167 AYIGVES
-174 VNPKDI
+174 VNPEDI
-180 SIRLRPLH
+180 NIRLRPLH
-188 AENQRD
+188 PEEQRD
-194 LAVELNGSNNLR
+194 LAVELNGSNTLR
-206 ITAKKGVG
+206 ITAMKGVG

-219 SYTFDVDVTKID
+219 SYTFDVDITKVD
-231 DLSKEAKVATIP
+231 DLSGEEKIVSIP

-256 AVIAALTNETH
+256 AIVASLTNDSH
-267 TLPSDKYGENV
+267 ILPSDKNGENE

-299 VTYSFYPQSGIVQ
+299 VVYEFYPQSGVVQ

-327 KGLTGWVD
+327 RGLAGWVD

-379 ILEPLETE
+379 ILEPLVTE

-400 IYLGTLPNN
+400 IQLGELPDN
-409 IPGLTIAEIPTEIND
+409 IPGLLVEEIATDPGD
-424 HIVKLKITAAQGTD
+424 HIVKLRITALQGTD
-438 LAMNGDFD
+438 LEMNGDFD
-446 IPIKSVDGTLDTTKK
+446 IPIKSLDGTLDTTKR

-475 NYSQLVSGFDLYT
+475 NYSQLIPGFDLFTKY
-488 TLGGSKW
+488 GGSKW
-495 NESKKGW
+495 STTKNAW
-502 NNRNKSN
+502 INRNEKN
-509 AIKGFSITTLGTK
+509 EIRGFSLMASGTRNTL
-522 NSIQKS
+522 QKL
-528 DKIMVQFSLNATTA
+528 DKVTFQFSLNS
-542 VSSGAYFKIDFYKD
+542 VNDISSGAYVKIDFFKD
-556 LLGADSTGKHTVSK
+556 LQGIDTTGRTTVSK
-570 SFSVASGTNV
+570 SFVVSAGTNT
-580 YNLVLD
+580 YNITID
-586 CADATAITTAK
+586 CSENSSINLCK
-597 SIYMELYVGTNECT
+597 SIYMEIYLGNNECT
-611 LYDIVVKKM
+611 LYDIVIKKM
-620 ITPNM
+620 ITPDM
-625 IPDQSINKDHINTT
+625 IPDQSINKDKINTT
-639 GLTVPFVSNNVVKI
+639 GLTVPFVSNKVVKI

-667 VKDNAGSTMISGDGS
+667 VKDNAGSIMISGDGS
-682 SGKVTIKTLDC
+682 SGQVTIKTLNC
-693 TTLTVGGKTVYHTG
+693 TTLTVGGNTVYHTG
-707 NLPTAS
+707 NLPNAS
-713 TTKAGIVQLS
+713 TSEVGIVQLS
-723 SSTSSTSTSLAATAS
+723 NSTSSTSTSLAATAS
-738 AVKAA
+738 AVKEA

-750 ANSSHGNHVPTTTT
+750 ADSSHGNHVPSTTS
-764 ASNLKFLRC
+764 ANDLKFLRC
-773 DNTWATI
+773 DNKWATI

-787 SGVVQLSSSTSSTST
+787 SGVVQLSNSTSSTST

-833 NWHWAWGG
+833 NWNWSWGS
-841 TPTHLWGAQDYNGT
+841 TPTHLWGAEDYSGNN
-855 DFYVYS
+855 FYVYS
-861 PSDLSVGYASNSG
+861 PSDLSVGYASD
-874 WASNAGYASDSGWA
+874 AGYA

-894 NGRNWFYGG
+894 NGKTWHYGG
-903 STPSGAKA
+903 STPSGARA

-916 YF
+916 YY

>member
-101 IDIEAFYTDIIFQR
+101 VDIEAFYTDIIFQR

-147 CNADGEI
+147 CNSDGEI
-154 ENANGVTI
+154 ENKNGITI

-167 AFIGVEP
+167 AYIGVES
-174 VNPKDI
+174 VNPEDI
-180 SIRLRPLH
+180 NIRLRPLH
-188 AENQRD
+188 PEEQRD
-194 LAVELNGSNNLR
+194 LAVELNGSNTLR
-206 ITAKKGVG
+206 ITAMKGVG

-219 SYTFDVDVTKID
+219 SYTFDVDITKVD
-231 DLSKEAKVATIP
+231 DLSGEEKIVSIP

-256 AVIAALTNETH
+256 AIVASLTNDSH
-267 TLPSDKYGENV
+267 ILPSDKNGENE

-299 VTYSFYPQSGIVQ
+299 VVYEFYPQSGVVQ

-327 KGLTGWVD
+327 RGLAGWVD

-379 ILEPLETE
+379 ILEPLVTE

-400 IYLGTLPNN
+400 IQLGELPDN
-409 IPGLTIAEIPTEIND
+409 IPGLLVEEIATEPGD
-424 HIVKLKITAAQGTD
+424 HIVKLRITALQGTD
-438 LAMNGDFD
+438 LEMNGDFD
-446 IPIKSVDGTLDTTKK
+446 IPIKSLDGTLDTTKR

-475 NYSQLVSGFDLYT
+475 NYSQLIPGFDLFTKY
-488 TLGGSKW
+488 GGSKW
-495 NESKKGW
+495 STAQNAW
-502 NNRNKSN
+502 INRNEN
-509 AIKGFSITTLGTK
+509 NEIRGFSLMASGTRNTL
-522 NSIQKS
+522 QKL
-528 DKIMVQFSLNATTA
+528 DKVTFQFSLNS
-542 VSSGAYFKIDFYKD
+542 VNDISSGAYVKIDFFKD
-556 LLGADSTGKHTVSK
+556 LQGIDTAGRTTVSK
-570 SFSVASGTNV
+570 SFVVSAGTNT
-580 YNLVLD
+580 YNITID
-586 CADATAITTAK
+586 CSENSSINLCK
-597 SIYMELYVGTNECT
+597 SIYMEIYLGNNECT
-611 LYDIVVKKM
+611 LYDIVIKKM
-620 ITPNM
+620 ITPDM
-625 IPDQSINKDHINTT
+625 IPDQSINKDKINTT
-639 GLTVPFVSNNVVKI
+639 GLTVPFVSNKVVNI

-667 VKDNAGSTMISGDGS
+667 VKDNAGSIIMSGDGS
-682 SGKVTIKTLDC
+682 SGQITIKTLNC
-693 TTLTVGGKTVYHTG
+693 TDLTVRGNTVYHTG
-707 NLPTAS
+707 NLPNAS
-713 TTKAGIVQLS
+713 TSQVGIVQLS
-723 SSTSSTSTSLAATAS
+723 NSTSSTSTSLAATAS
-738 AVKAA
+738 AVKEA

-750 ANSSHGNHVPTTTT
+750 ADSSHGNHVPATTS
-764 ASNLKFLRC
+764 ANNLRFLRC
-773 DNTWATI
+773 DNSWATI

-787 SGVVQLSSSTSSTST
+787 SGVVQLSNSTSSTST

-813 AYDRGNHSHPYVP
+813 AYDKGNHPHPYVP

-833 NWHWAWGG
+833 NWNWSWGN
-841 TPTHLWGAQDYNGT
+841 TPTHLWGAEDYSGNN
-855 DFYVYS
+855 FYVYS
-861 PSDLSVGYASNSG
+861 PSDLSVGYASD
-874 WASNAGYASDSGWA
+874 AGYA

-894 NGRNWFYGG
+894 NGKTWHYGG
-903 STPSGAKA
+903 TTPSGARA

-916 YF
+916 YY

>member
-1 MRTIRRNPIIGT
+1 MKTIRRNPIIGT

-23 NDGITLELSNDS
+23 NDGVSLELSNDS

-49 EGCVTTATLFIGN
+49 KGCETIATLFIGN

-73 NFPSNVK
+73 KFPSNVK

-101 IDIEAFYTDIIFQR
+101 VDIEAFYTDKISQR

-154 ENANGVTI
+154 ENENGVTI
-162 YTTVS
+162 YTSVS

-174 VNPKDI
+174 VDPKNI
-180 SIRLRPLH
+180 AIRLRPLH
-188 AENQRD
+188 EENQRD
-194 LAVELNGSNNLR
+194 LSVELNGSNNLR

-231 DLSKEAKVATIP
+231 ELSKEAKVATVP

-256 AVIAALTNETH
+256 AVIAALTNDSH

-299 VTYSFYPQSGIVQ
+299 ITYSFYPQSGIVQ

-327 KGLTGWVD
+327 KGLSGWVD

-379 ILEPLETE
+379 ILEPLVTE
-387 TEIMVHLG
+387 TEVMVYLG

-409 IPGLTIAEIPTEIND
+409 IPGLTVEEIPTEIND
-424 HIVKLKITAAQGTD
+424 HIVKLRITAAQGTD

-446 IPIKSVDGTLDTTKK
+446 IPIKSVDGALDTTKK

-475 NYSQLVSGFDLYT
+475 NYSQLVPGFDLYT

-495 NESKKGW
+495 NENKKGW

-528 DKIMVQFSLNATTA
+528 DKIMVQFSLNAPTK
-542 VSSGAYFKIDFYKD
+542 VSSGAYFKIDFYRD
-556 LLGADSTGKHTVSK
+556 LLGEDNTGKHTLSK

-580 YNLVLD
+580 YNLTLD
-586 CADATAITTAK
+586 CADASAIATAK

-611 LYDIVVKKM
+611 LYDIVIKKM

-639 GLTVPFVSNNVVKI
+639 GITVPFVSNKVVKI

-667 VKDNAGSTMISGDGS
+667 VKDNAGSTMISGNGS
-682 SGKVTIKTLDC
+682 SGQVTIKILNC
-693 TTLTVGGKTVYHTG
+693 TTLTVGGNTVYHTG

-713 TTKAGIVQLS
+713 TSQAGVVQLS

-750 ANSSHGNHVPTTTT
+750 ANSSHGNHVPATTS
-764 ASNLKFLRC
+764 ANNLKFLRC

-813 AYDRGNHSHPYVP
+813 AYDIGNHSHPYVP
-826 TSASCNK
+826 TNASCNK
-833 NWHWAWGG
+833 NWHWSWGG

-861 PSDLSVGYASNSG
+861 PSDLSVGYASN
-874 WASNAGYASDSGWA
+874 AGS
-888 SNAGKL
+888 L

-903 STPSGAKA
+903 VTPSGAKP

>member
-147 CNADGEI
+147 CNSDGEI
-154 ENANGVTI
+154 ENKNGITI

-167 AFIGVEP
+167 AYIGVES
-174 VNPKDI
+174 VNPEDI
-180 SIRLRPLH
+180 NIRLRPLH
-188 AENQRD
+188 PEEQRD
-194 LAVELNGSNNLR
+194 LAVELNGSNTLR
-206 ITAKKGVG
+206 ITAMKGVG

-219 SYTFDVDVTKID
+219 SYTFDVDITKVD
-231 DLSKEAKVATIP
+231 DLSGEEKIVSIP

-256 AVIAALTNETH
+256 AIVASLTNDSH
-267 TLPSDKYGENV
+267 ILPSDKNGENE

-299 VTYSFYPQSGIVQ
+299 VVYEFYPQSGVVQ

-327 KGLTGWVD
+327 RGLAGWVD

-379 ILEPLETE
+379 ILEPLVTE
-387 TEIMVHLG
+387 TEITVHLG

-400 IYLGTLPNN
+400 IQLGELPDN
-409 IPGLTIAEIPTEIND
+409 IPGLLVEEIATDPGD
-424 HIVKLKITAAQGTD
+424 HIVKLRITALQGTD
-438 LAMNGDFD
+438 LEMNGDFD
-446 IPIKSVDGTLDTTKK
+446 IPIKSLDGTLDTTKR

-475 NYSQLVSGFDLYT
+475 NYSQLIPGFDLFTKY
-488 TLGGSKW
+488 GGSKW
-495 NESKKGW
+495 STAQNAW
-502 NNRNKSN
+502 INRNEN
-509 AIKGFSITTLGTK
+509 NEIRGFSLMASGTRNTL
-522 NSIQKS
+522 QKL
-528 DKIMVQFSLNATTA
+528 DKVTFQFSLNS
-542 VSSGAYFKIDFYKD
+542 VNDISSGAYVKIDFFKD
-556 LLGADSTGKHTVSK
+556 LQGIDTTGKTTVSK
-570 SFSVASGTNV
+570 NFVVRAGTNT
-580 YNLVLD
+580 YNITID
-586 CADATAITTAK
+586 CSENSSTNLCK
-597 SIYMELYVGTNECT
+597 SIYMEIYLGNNECT
-611 LYDIVVKKM
+611 LYDIVIKKM
-620 ITPNM
+620 ITPEM
-625 IPDQSINKDHINTT
+625 IPNQSINKDKINTT
-639 GLTVPFVSNNVVKI
+639 GLTVPFVSNKVVNI

-667 VKDNAGSTMISGDGS
+667 VKDNAGSIMMSGDGS
-682 SGKVTIKTLDC
+682 SGQITIKALNC
-693 TTLTVGGKTVYHTG
+693 TNLTVRGNAVYHTG
-707 NLPTAS
+707 NLPNAS
-713 TTKAGIVQLS
+713 TSQVGIVQLS
-723 SSTSSTSTSLAATAS
+723 NSTSSTSTSLAATAS
-738 AVKAA
+738 AVKEA

-750 ANSSHGNHVPTTTT
+750 ANSSHGNHVPATTS
-764 ASNLKFLRC
+764 ANNLKFLRC
-773 DNTWATI
+773 DNSWATI

-787 SGVVQLSSSTSSTST
+787 SGVVQLSNSTSSTST

-833 NWHWAWGG
+833 NWNWSWGS
-841 TPTHLWGAQDYNGT
+841 TPTHLWGAEDYSGNN
-855 DFYVYS
+855 FYVYS
-861 PSDLSVGYASNSG
+861 PSDLSVGYASN
-874 WASNAGYASDSGWA
+874 AGR
-888 SNAGKL
+888 L
-894 NGRNWFYGG
+894 NGRNWYYGG
-903 STPSGAKA
+903 STPSGARS

>member
-23 NDGITLELSNDS
+23 NDGISLELSNDS

-101 IDIEAFYTDIIFQR
+101 VDIEAFYTDIIFQR

-147 CNADGEI
+147 CNSDGEI
-154 ENANGVTI
+154 ENKNGITI

-167 AFIGVEP
+167 AYIGVES
-174 VNPKDI
+174 VNPEDI
-180 SIRLRPLH
+180 NIRLRPLH
-188 AENQRD
+188 PEEQRD
-194 LAVELNGSNNLR
+194 LAVELNGSNTLR
-206 ITAKKGVG
+206 ITAMKGVG

-219 SYTFDVDVTKID
+219 SYTFDVDITKVD
-231 DLSKEAKVATIP
+231 DLSGEEKIVSIP

-256 AVIAALTNETH
+256 AIVAALTNDSH
-267 TLPSDKYGENV
+267 ILPSDKNGENE

-299 VTYSFYPQSGIVQ
+299 VVYEFYPQSGVVQ

-327 KGLTGWVD
+327 RGLAGWVD

-379 ILEPLETE
+379 ILEPLVTE
-387 TEIMVHLG
+387 TEITVHLG

-400 IYLGTLPNN
+400 IQLGELPDN
-409 IPGLTIAEIPTEIND
+409 IPGLLVEEIATDPGD
-424 HIVKLKITAAQGTD
+424 HIVKLRITALQGTD
-438 LAMNGDFD
+438 LEMNGDFD
-446 IPIKSVDGTLDTTKK
+446 IPIKSLDGTLDTTKR

-475 NYSQLVSGFDLYT
+475 NYSQLIPGFDLFTKY
-488 TLGGSKW
+488 GGSKW
-495 NESKKGW
+495 STEKNAW
-502 NNRNKSN
+502 INRNEKN
-509 AIKGFSITTLGTK
+509 EIRGFSLMASGTRNTL
-522 NSIQKS
+522 QKL
-528 DKIMVQFSLNATTA
+528 DKVTFQFSLNS
-542 VSSGAYFKIDFYKD
+542 VNDISSGAYVKIDFFKD
-556 LLGADSTGKHTVSK
+556 LQGIDTTGKTTVSK
-570 SFSVASGTNV
+570 NFVVRAGTNT
-580 YNLVLD
+580 YNITID
-586 CADATAITTAK
+586 CSENSSTNLCK
-597 SIYMELYVGTNECT
+597 SIYMEIYLGNNECT
-611 LYDIVVKKM
+611 LYDIVIKKM
-620 ITPNM
+620 ITPDM
-625 IPDQSINKDHINTT
+625 IPDQSINKDKINTT
-639 GLTVPFVSNNVVKI
+639 GLTVPFVSNKVVNI

-667 VKDNAGSTMISGDGS
+667 VKDNAGSIMMSGDGS
-682 SGKVTIKTLDC
+682 SGQITIKTLNC
-693 TTLTVGGKTVYHTG
+693 TDLTVRGNTVYHTG
-707 NLPTAS
+707 NLPNAS
-713 TTKAGIVQLS
+713 TSQVGIVQLS
-723 SSTSSTSTSLAATAS
+723 NSTSSTSTSLAATAS
-738 AVKAA
+738 AVKEA

-750 ANSSHGNHVPTTTT
+750 ADSSHGNHVPATTS
-764 ASNLKFLRC
+764 ANNLKFLRC
-773 DNTWATI
+773 DNSWATI

-813 AYDRGNHSHPYVP
+813 AYDKGNHPHPYVP

-833 NWHWAWGG
+833 NWNWSWGN
-841 TPTHLWGAQDYNGT
+841 TPTHLWGAEDYSGNN
-855 DFYVYS
+855 FYVYS
-861 PSDLSVGYASNSG
+861 PSDLRVGYASDAGYASNSG
-874 WASNAGYASDSGWA
+874 
-888 SNAGKL
+888 KL
-894 NGRNWFYGG
+894 NGRTWFYGG
-903 STPSGAKA
+903 TTPSGAKP

>member
-101 IDIEAFYTDIIFQR
+101 VDIEAFYTDIIFQR

-147 CNADGEI
+147 CNSDGEI
-154 ENANGVTI
+154 ENKNGITI

-167 AFIGVEP
+167 AYIGVES
-174 VNPKDI
+174 VNPEDI
-180 SIRLRPLH
+180 NIRLRPLH
-188 AENQRD
+188 PEEQRD
-194 LAVELNGSNNLR
+194 LAVELNGSNTLR
-206 ITAKKGVG
+206 ITAMKGVG

-219 SYTFDVDVTKID
+219 SYTFDVDITKVD
-231 DLSKEAKVATIP
+231 DLSGEEKIVSIP

-256 AVIAALTNETH
+256 AIVAALTNDSH
-267 TLPSDKYGENV
+267 ILPSDKNGENE

-299 VTYSFYPQSGIVQ
+299 VVYEFYPQSGVVQ
-312 GTGDYN
+312 GTGDYS

-327 KGLTGWVD
+327 RGLAGWVD

-379 ILEPLETE
+379 ILEPLVTE

-400 IYLGTLPNN
+400 IQLGELPDN
-409 IPGLTIAEIPTEIND
+409 IPGLLVEEIATDPGD
-424 HIVKLKITAAQGTD
+424 HIVKLRITALQGTD
-438 LAMNGDFD
+438 LEMNGDFD
-446 IPIKSVDGTLDTTKK
+446 IPIKSLDGTLDTTKR

-475 NYSQLVSGFDLYT
+475 NYSQLIPGFDLFTKY
-488 TLGGSKW
+488 GGSKW
-495 NESKKGW
+495 STSQNAW
-502 NNRNKSN
+502 INRNEKN
-509 AIKGFSITTLGTK
+509 EIRGFSLMASGTRNTL
-522 NSIQKS
+522 QKL
-528 DKIMVQFSLNATTA
+528 DKVTFQFSLNS
-542 VSSGAYFKIDFYKD
+542 VNDISSGAYVKIDFFKD
-556 LLGADSTGKHTVSK
+556 LQGIDTTGRTTVSK
-570 SFSVASGTNV
+570 SFVVSAGTNT
-580 YNLVLD
+580 YNITID
-586 CADATAITTAK
+586 CSENSSINLCK
-597 SIYMELYVGTNECT
+597 SIYMEIYLGNNECT
-611 LYDIVVKKM
+611 LYDIVIKKM
-620 ITPNM
+620 ITPDM
-625 IPDQSINKDHINTT
+625 IPNHSINKDKINTT
-639 GLTVPFVSNNVVKI
+639 GLTVPFVSNKVVNI

-667 VKDNAGSTMISGDGS
+667 VKDNAGSIMMSGDGS
-682 SGKVTIKTLDC
+682 SGQITIKALNC
-693 TTLTVGGKTVYHTG
+693 TNLTVRGNAVYHTG
-707 NLPTAS
+707 NLPNAS
-713 TTKAGIVQLS
+713 TSQVGIVQLS
-723 SSTSSTSTSLAATAS
+723 NSTSSTSTSLAATAS
-738 AVKAA
+738 AVKEA

-750 ANSSHGNHVPTTTT
+750 ANSSHGNHVPATTS
-764 ASNLKFLRC
+764 ANNLKFLRC
-773 DNTWATI
+773 DNSWATI

-787 SGVVQLSSSTSSTST
+787 SGVVQLSNSTSSTST

-833 NWHWAWGG
+833 NWNWSWGN
-841 TPTHLWGAQDYNGT
+841 TPTHLWGAEDYSGNN
-855 DFYVYS
+855 FYVYS
-861 PSDLSVGYASNSG
+861 PSDLRVGYASDAGYASNSG
-874 WASNAGYASDSGWA
+874 
-888 SNAGKL
+888 KL
-894 NGRNWFYGG
+894 NGRTWFYGG
-903 STPSGAKA
+903 TTPSGARA

>member
-101 IDIEAFYTDIIFQR
+101 VDIEAFYTDIIFQR

-147 CNADGEI
+147 CNSDGEI
-154 ENANGVTI
+154 ENKNGITI

-167 AFIGVEP
+167 AYIGVES
-174 VNPKDI
+174 VNPEDI
-180 SIRLRPLH
+180 NIRLRPLH
-188 AENQRD
+188 PEEQRD
-194 LAVELNGSNNLR
+194 LAVELNGSNTLR
-206 ITAKKGVG
+206 ITAMKGVG

-219 SYTFDVDVTKID
+219 SYTFDVDITKVD
-231 DLSKEAKVATIP
+231 DLSGEEKIVSIP

-256 AVIAALTNETH
+256 AIVASLTNDSH
-267 TLPSDKYGENV
+267 ILPSDKNGENE

-299 VTYSFYPQSGIVQ
+299 VVYEFYPQSGVVQ

-327 KGLTGWVD
+327 RGLAGWVD

-379 ILEPLETE
+379 ILEPLVTE

-400 IYLGTLPNN
+400 IQLGELPDN
-409 IPGLTIAEIPTEIND
+409 IPGLLVEEIATDPGD
-424 HIVKLKITAAQGTD
+424 HIVKLRITALQGTD
-438 LAMNGDFD
+438 LEMNGDFD
-446 IPIKSVDGTLDTTKK
+446 IPIKSLDGTLDTTKR

-475 NYSQLVSGFDLYT
+475 NYSQLIPGFDLFTKY
-488 TLGGSKW
+488 GGSKW
-495 NESKKGW
+495 STAQNAW
-502 NNRNKSN
+502 INRNEN
-509 AIKGFSITTLGTK
+509 NEIRGFSLMASGTRNTL
-522 NSIQKS
+522 QKL
-528 DKIMVQFSLNATTA
+528 DKVTFQFSLNS
-542 VSSGAYFKIDFYKD
+542 VNDISSGAYVKIDFFKD
-556 LLGADSTGKHTVSK
+556 LQGIDTTGRTTVSK
-570 SFSVASGTNV
+570 SFVVSAGTNT
-580 YNLVLD
+580 YNITID
-586 CADATAITTAK
+586 CSENSSINLCK
-597 SIYMELYVGTNECT
+597 SIYMEIYLGNNECT
-611 LYDIVVKKM
+611 LYDIVIKKM
-620 ITPNM
+620 ITPDM
-625 IPDQSINKDHINTT
+625 IPDQSINKDKINTT
-639 GLTVPFVSNNVVKI
+639 GLTVPFVSNKVVNI

-667 VKDNAGSTMISGDGS
+667 VKDNAGSIMMSGDGS
-682 SGKVTIKTLDC
+682 SGQITIKALNC
-693 TTLTVGGKTVYHTG
+693 TNLTVRGNAVYHTG
-707 NLPTAS
+707 NLPNAS
-713 TTKAGIVQLS
+713 TSQVGIVQLS
-723 SSTSSTSTSLAATAS
+723 NSTSSTSTSLAATAS
-738 AVKAA
+738 AVKEA

-750 ANSSHGNHVPTTTT
+750 ANASHGNHVPATT
-764 ASNLKFLRC
+764 SVDNLKFLRC
-773 DNTWATI
+773 DNKWATI

-787 SGVVQLSSSTSSTST
+787 LGVVQLSNSTSSTST

-813 AYDRGNHSHPYVP
+813 AYDKGNHPHPYVP

-833 NWHWAWGG
+833 NWNWSWGN
-841 TPTHLWGAQDYNGT
+841 TPTHLWGAEDYSGNN
-855 DFYVYS
+855 FYVYS
-861 PSDLSVGYASNSG
+861 PSDLRVGYASD
-874 WASNAGYASDSGWA
+874 AGYA

-903 STPSGAKA
+903 TTPSGARA

>member
-101 IDIEAFYTDIIFQR
+101 VDIEAFYTDIIFQR

-147 CNADGEI
+147 CNSDGEI
-154 ENANGVTI
+154 ENKNGITI

-167 AFIGVEP
+167 AYIGVES
-174 VNPKDI
+174 VNPEDI
-180 SIRLRPLH
+180 NIRLRPLH
-188 AENQRD
+188 PEEQRD
-194 LAVELNGSNNLR
+194 LAVELNGSNTLR
-206 ITAKKGVG
+206 ITAMKGVG

-219 SYTFDVDVTKID
+219 SYTFDVDITKVD
-231 DLSKEAKVATIP
+231 DLSGEEKIVSIP

-256 AVIAALTNETH
+256 AIVAALTNDSH
-267 TLPSDKYGENV
+267 ILPSDKNGENE

-299 VTYSFYPQSGIVQ
+299 VVYEFYPQSGVVQ

-327 KGLTGWVD
+327 RGLAGWVD

-379 ILEPLETE
+379 ILEPLVTE

-400 IYLGTLPNN
+400 IQLGELPDN
-409 IPGLTIAEIPTEIND
+409 IPGLLVEEIATDPGD
-424 HIVKLKITAAQGTD
+424 HIVKLRITALQGTD
-438 LAMNGDFD
+438 LEMNGDFD
-446 IPIKSVDGTLDTTKK
+446 IPIKSLDGILDTTRR

-475 NYSQLVSGFDLYT
+475 NYSQLIPGFDLFTKY
-488 TLGGSKW
+488 GGSKW
-495 NESKKGW
+495 STAQNAW
-502 NNRNKSN
+502 INRNEN
-509 AIKGFSITTLGTK
+509 NEIRGFSLMASGTRNTL
-522 NSIQKS
+522 QKL
-528 DKIMVQFSLNATTA
+528 DKVTFQFSLNS
-542 VSSGAYFKIDFYKD
+542 VNDISSGAYVKIDFFKD
-556 LLGADSTGKHTVSK
+556 LQGIDTTGRTTVSK
-570 SFSVASGTNV
+570 SFVVSAGTNT
-580 YNLVLD
+580 YNITID
-586 CADATAITTAK
+586 CSENSSINLCK
-597 SIYMELYVGTNECT
+597 SIYMEIYLGNNECI
-611 LYDIVVKKM
+611 LYDIVIKKM
-620 ITPNM
+620 ITPDM
-625 IPDQSINKDHINTT
+625 IPDQSINKDKINTT
-639 GLTVPFVSNNVVKI
+639 GLTVPFVSNKVVNI

-667 VKDNAGSTMISGDGS
+667 VKDNAGSIMMSGDGS
-682 SGKVTIKTLDC
+682 SGQITIKALNC
-693 TTLTVGGKTVYHTG
+693 TNLTVRGNAVYHTG
-707 NLPTAS
+707 NLPNAS
-713 TTKAGIVQLS
+713 TSQVGIVQLS
-723 SSTSSTSTSLAATAS
+723 NSTSSTSTSLAATAS
-738 AVKAA
+738 AVKEA

-750 ANSSHGNHVPTTTT
+750 ANSSHGNHVPATTS
-764 ASNLKFLRC
+764 ANNLKFLRC
-773 DNTWATI
+773 DNSWATI

-813 AYDRGNHSHPYVP
+813 AYDKGNHPHPYVP

-833 NWHWAWGG
+833 NWHWSWGG

-861 PSDLSVGYASNSG
+861 PSDLRVGYASDAGYASNSG
-874 WASNAGYASDSGWA
+874 
-888 SNAGKL
+888 KL
-894 NGRNWFYGG
+894 NGRTWFYGG
-903 STPSGAKA
+903 TTPSGAKP

>member
-1 MRTIRRNPIIGT
+1 MKTIRRNPIIGT

-23 NDGITLELSNDS
+23 NDGISLELSNDS

-49 EGCVTTATLFIGN
+49 TGCETTATLFIGN

-73 NFPSNVK
+73 KFPSNVK

-101 IDIEAFYTDIIFQR
+101 VDIEAFYTDKISQI
-115 ETKYTRR
+115 ETKHTRS

-154 ENANGVTI
+154 ENENGVTI

-174 VNPKDI
+174 VDPKNI
-180 SIRLRPLH
+180 AIRLRPLH
-188 AENQRD
+188 EENQRD
-194 LAVELNGSNNLR
+194 LLVELNGSNNLR
-206 ITAKKGVG
+206 ITARKGVG

-231 DLSKEAKVATIP
+231 ELSKEAKVATIP

-256 AVIAALTNETH
+256 AVIAALTNDSH

-299 VTYSFYPQSGIVQ
+299 ITYSFYPQSGIVQ

-327 KGLTGWVD
+327 KGLSGWVD

-379 ILEPLETE
+379 ILEPLVTE

-409 IPGLTIAEIPTEIND
+409 IPGLRVEEIPTEMND
-424 HIVKLKITAAQGTD
+424 HIVKLRITAAQGTD

-446 IPIKSVDGTLDTTKK
+446 IPIKSVDGALDTTKK

-495 NESKKGW
+495 NENKKGW
-502 NNRNKSN
+502 NNRDKSN

-528 DKIMVQFSLNATTA
+528 DKIMVQFSLNAPTE
-542 VSSGAYFKIDFYKD
+542 VSSGAYFKIDFYRD
-556 LLGADSTGKHTVSK
+556 LLGEDSTGKHTLSK

-580 YNLVLD
+580 YNLTLD
-586 CADATAITTAK
+586 CEDASAIAIAK

-611 LYDIVVKKM
+611 LYDIVIKKM

-639 GLTVPFVSNNVVKI
+639 GLTVPFVSNKVVKI

-667 VKDNAGSTMISGDGS
+667 VKDNAGSTMISGNGS
-682 SGKVTIKTLDC
+682 SGQVTIKILNC
-693 TTLTVGGKTVYHTG
+693 TTLTVGGNTVYHTG

-713 TTKAGIVQLS
+713 TSQAGIVQLS

-738 AVKAA
+738 AVKEA

-750 ANSSHGNHVPTTTT
+750 ANSSHGNHVPATTS
-764 ASNLKFLRC
+764 ANNLKFLRC
-773 DNTWATI
+773 DNSWATI

-813 AYDRGNHSHPYVP
+813 AYDKGNHPHPYVP

-833 NWHWAWGG
+833 NWNWSWGN
-841 TPTHLWGAQDYNGT
+841 TPTHLWGAEDYSGNN
-855 DFYVYS
+855 FYVYS
-861 PSDLSVGYASNSG
+861 PSDLRVGYASDAGYASNSG
-874 WASNAGYASDSGWA
+874 
-888 SNAGKL
+888 KL
-894 NGRNWFYGG
+894 NGRTWFYGG
-903 STPSGAKA
+903 TTPSGAKP

>member
-1 MRTIRRNPIIGT
+1 MKTIRRNPIIGT

-23 NDGITLELSNDS
+23 NDGISLELSNDS

-49 EGCVTTATLFIGN
+49 TGCETIATLFVGN

-73 NFPSNVK
+73 KFPSNVK

-101 IDIEAFYTDIIFQR
+101 VDIEAFYTDIIFQR

-154 ENANGVTI
+154 ENENGVTI

-174 VNPKDI
+174 VDPKNI
-180 SIRLRPLH
+180 AIRLRPLH
-188 AENQRD
+188 EENQRD
-194 LAVELNGSNNLR
+194 LSVELNGSNNLR

-231 DLSKEAKVATIP
+231 ELSKEPKVATIP

-256 AVIAALTNETH
+256 AVIAALTNDSH

-299 VTYSFYPQSGIVQ
+299 ITYSFYPQSGIVQ

-327 KGLTGWVD
+327 KGLSGWVD

-379 ILEPLETE
+379 ILEPLVTE

-409 IPGLTIAEIPTEIND
+409 IPGLRVEEIPTEMND
-424 HIVKLKITAAQGTD
+424 HIVKLRITAAQGTD

-446 IPIKSVDGTLDTTKK
+446 IPIKSVDGALDTTKK

-488 TLGGSKW
+488 ALGGSKW
-495 NESKKGW
+495 NENKKGW
-502 NNRNKSN
+502 NNRDKSN

-528 DKIMVQFSLNATTA
+528 DKIMVQFSLNAPTE
-542 VSSGAYFKIDFYKD
+542 VSSGAYFKIDFYRD
-556 LLGADSTGKHTVSK
+556 LLGEDSTGKHTLSK

-580 YNLVLD
+580 YNLTLD
-586 CADATAITTAK
+586 CEDASAIAIAK

-611 LYDIVVKKM
+611 LYDIVIKKM

-639 GLTVPFVSNNVVKI
+639 GLTVPFVSNKVVKI

-667 VKDNAGSTMISGDGS
+667 VKDNAGSTMISGNGS
-682 SGKVTIKTLDC
+682 SGQVTIKILNC
-693 TTLTVGGKTVYHTG
+693 TTLTVGGNTVYHTG

-713 TTKAGIVQLS
+713 TSQAGIVQLS

-738 AVKAA
+738 AVKEA

-750 ANSSHGNHVPTTTT
+750 ANSSHGNHVPATTS
-764 ASNLKFLRC
+764 ANNLKFLRC
-773 DNTWATI
+773 DNSWATI

-813 AYDRGNHSHPYVP
+813 AYDKGNHPHPYVP

-833 NWHWAWGG
+833 NWNWSWGN
-841 TPTHLWGAQDYNGT
+841 TPTHLWGAEDYSGNN
-855 DFYVYS
+855 FYVYS
-861 PSDLSVGYASNSG
+861 PSDLRVGYASDAGYASNSG
-874 WASNAGYASDSGWA
+874 
-888 SNAGKL
+888 KL
-894 NGRNWFYGG
+894 NGRTWFYGG
-903 STPSGAKA
+903 TTPSGAKP

>member
-147 CNADGEI
+147 CNSDGEI
-154 ENANGVTI
+154 ENKNGITI

-167 AFIGVEP
+167 AYIGVES
-174 VNPKDI
+174 VNPEDI
-180 SIRLRPLH
+180 NIRLRPLH
-188 AENQRD
+188 PEEQRD
-194 LAVELNGSNNLR
+194 LAVELNGSNTLR
-206 ITAKKGVG
+206 ITAMKGVG

-219 SYTFDVDVTKID
+219 SYTFDVDITKVD
-231 DLSKEAKVATIP
+231 DLSGEEKTVSIP

-256 AVIAALTNETH
+256 AIVASLTNDSH
-267 TLPSDKYGENV
+267 ILPSDKNGENE

-299 VTYSFYPQSGIVQ
+299 VVYEFYPQSGVVQ

-327 KGLTGWVD
+327 RGLAGWVD
-335 LVATYEGESF
+335 LVATYESESF

-379 ILEPLETE
+379 ILEPLVTE
-387 TEIMVHLG
+387 TEITVHLG

-400 IYLGTLPNN
+400 IQLGELPDN
-409 IPGLTIAEIPTEIND
+409 IPGLLVEEIATDPGD
-424 HIVKLKITAAQGTD
+424 HIVKLRITALQGTD
-438 LAMNGDFD
+438 LEMNGDFD
-446 IPIKSVDGTLDTTKK
+446 IPIKSLDGTLDTTKR

-475 NYSQLVSGFDLYT
+475 NYSQLIPGFDLFTKY
-488 TLGGSKW
+488 GGSKW
-495 NESKKGW
+495 STAQNAW
-502 NNRNKSN
+502 INRNEN
-509 AIKGFSITTLGTK
+509 NEIRGFSLMASGTRNTL
-522 NSIQKS
+522 QKL
-528 DKIMVQFSLNATTA
+528 DKVTFQFSLNS
-542 VSSGAYFKIDFYKD
+542 VNDISSGAYVKIDFFKD
-556 LLGADSTGKHTVSK
+556 LQGIDTTGRTTVSK
-570 SFSVASGTNV
+570 SFVVSAGTNT
-580 YNLVLD
+580 YNITID
-586 CADATAITTAK
+586 CSENSSINLCK
-597 SIYMELYVGTNECT
+597 SIYMEIYLGNNECT
-611 LYDIVVKKM
+611 LYDIVIKKM
-620 ITPNM
+620 ITPDM
-625 IPDQSINKDHINTT
+625 IPNQSINKDKINTT
-639 GLTVPFVSNNVVKI
+639 GLTVPFVSNKVVNI

-667 VKDNAGSTMISGDGS
+667 VKDNAGSIMMSGDGL
-682 SGKVTIKTLDC
+682 SGQISIKSLNC
-693 TTLTVGGKTVYHTG
+693 SYLTVRGNDVYHTG
-707 NLPTAS
+707 NLPNAS
-713 TTKAGIVQLS
+713 TSQVGIVQLS
-723 SSTSSTSTSLAATAS
+723 NSTSSTSTSLAATAS
-738 AVKAA
+738 AVKEA

-750 ANSSHGNHVPTTTT
+750 ANASHGNHVPSTTS
-764 ASNLKFLRC
+764 ANDLKFLRC
-773 DNTWATI
+773 DNKWATI

-787 SGVVQLSSSTSSTST
+787 SGVVQLSNSTSSTST

-833 NWHWAWGG
+833 NWNWSWGG
-841 TPTHLWGAQDYNGT
+841 TPTHLWGAEDYSGNN
-855 DFYVYS
+855 FYVYS
-861 PSDLSVGYASNSG
+861 PSDLSVGYASN
-874 WASNAGYASDSGWA
+874 
-888 SNAGKL
+888 AGKL
-894 NGRNWFYGG
+894 NGKTWHYGG
-903 STPSGAKA
+903 TTPSGARA

-916 YF
+916 YY

>member
-101 IDIEAFYTDIIFQR
+101 VDIEAFYTDIIFQR

-147 CNADGEI
+147 CNSDGEI
-154 ENANGVTI
+154 ENKNGITI

-167 AFIGVEP
+167 AYIGVES
-174 VNPKDI
+174 VNPEDI
-180 SIRLRPLH
+180 NIRLRPLH
-188 AENQRD
+188 PEEQRD
-194 LAVELNGSNNLR
+194 LAVELNGSNTLR
-206 ITAKKGVG
+206 ITAMKGVG

-219 SYTFDVDVTKID
+219 SYTFDVDITKVD
-231 DLSKEAKVATIP
+231 DLSGEEKIVSIP

-256 AVIAALTNETH
+256 AIVASLTNDSH
-267 TLPSDKYGENV
+267 ILPSDKNGENE

-299 VTYSFYPQSGIVQ
+299 VVYEFYPQSGVVQ

-327 KGLTGWVD
+327 RGLAGWVD

-379 ILEPLETE
+379 ILEPLVTE

-400 IYLGTLPNN
+400 IQLGELPDN
-409 IPGLTIAEIPTEIND
+409 IPGLLVEEIATDPGD
-424 HIVKLKITAAQGTD
+424 HIVKLRITALQGTD
-438 LAMNGDFD
+438 LEMNGDFD
-446 IPIKSVDGTLDTTKK
+446 IPIKSLDGTLDTTKR

-475 NYSQLVSGFDLYT
+475 NYSQLIPGFDLFTKY
-488 TLGGSKW
+488 GGSKW
-495 NESKKGW
+495 STTKNAW
-502 NNRNKSN
+502 INRNEKN
-509 AIKGFSITTLGTK
+509 EIRGFSLMASGTRNTL
-522 NSIQKS
+522 QKL
-528 DKIMVQFSLNATTA
+528 DKVTFQFSLNS
-542 VSSGAYFKIDFYKD
+542 VNDISSGAYVKIDFFKD
-556 LLGADSTGKHTVSK
+556 LQGIDTTGRTTVSK
-570 SFSVASGTNV
+570 SFVVSAGTNT
-580 YNLVLD
+580 YNITID
-586 CADATAITTAK
+586 CSENSSINLCK
-597 SIYMELYVGTNECT
+597 SIYMEIYLGNNECT
-611 LYDIVVKKM
+611 LYDIVIKKM
-620 ITPNM
+620 ITPDM
-625 IPDQSINKDHINTT
+625 IPDQSINKDKINTT
-639 GLTVPFVSNNVVKI
+639 GLTVPFVSNKVVNI

-667 VKDNAGSTMISGDGS
+667 VKDNAGSIMISGDGS
-682 SGKVTIKTLDC
+682 SGQVTIKTLNC
-693 TTLTVGGKTVYHTG
+693 TDLTVRGNTVYHTG
-707 NLPTAS
+707 NLPNAS
-713 TTKAGIVQLS
+713 TSQVGIVQLS
-723 SSTSSTSTSLAATAS
+723 NSTSSTSTSLAATAS
-738 AVKAA
+738 AVKEA

-750 ANSSHGNHVPTTTT
+750 ANSSHGNHVPATTS
-764 ASNLKFLRC
+764 ANNLKFLRC
-773 DNTWATI
+773 DNSWATI

-787 SGVVQLSSSTSSTST
+787 SGVVQLSNSTSSTST

-833 NWHWAWGG
+833 NWNWSWGS
-841 TPTHLWGAQDYNGT
+841 TPTHLWGAEDYSGNN
-855 DFYVYS
+855 FYVYS
-861 PSDLSVGYASNSG
+861 PSDLRVGYASDAGYASNSG
-874 WASNAGYASDSGWA
+874 
-888 SNAGKL
+888 KL
-894 NGRNWFYGG
+894 NGRTWFYGG
-903 STPSGAKA
+903 TTPSGAKP